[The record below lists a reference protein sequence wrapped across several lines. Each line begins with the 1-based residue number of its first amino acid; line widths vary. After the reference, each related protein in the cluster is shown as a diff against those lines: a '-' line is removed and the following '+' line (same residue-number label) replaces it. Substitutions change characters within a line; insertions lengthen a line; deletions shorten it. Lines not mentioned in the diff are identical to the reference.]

1 MSQFKRDQVQDM
13 YYLSPMQEGMLFHTL
28 HHQEKGF
35 YVEQMDMN
43 VKGTLRY
50 DLLEKSMNII
60 VERYDIFRTVF
71 LHEKVK
77 RPVQVVLKERPFTLD
92 VVDLQDL
99 SEDEQLERIEKFKQ
113 QDQLRGFDLSKDS
126 LMRASVF
133 QTGPAS
139 YRWIW
144 SYHHILLD
152 GWCFGLVVQELFAIY
167 HALLHDVP
175 YKLTPVKPYKEY
187 IKWLEKQDKQ
197 ASLQYWQQSLAG
209 FDGQSTF
216 KEQRKQTNEHEL
228 GEIEWSMSKEETA
241 ALSELALQQN
251 ATLSSALQSVWSVLL
266 SRYQRSNDVLFG
278 TVVSGRP
285 ADLAGVDRMVGLFI
299 NVIPRRIQLTDHMT
313 FRALLSETQQ
323 QSLAAEPHQYIPI
336 YDIQAKTGQQQ
347 LIDHI
352 VVFENVPAAKKDE
365 QEARLGF
372 TVEDMNV
379 YEKSNYDLNLLA
391 SPGEELLLKLAFN
404 QRAFDPQFV
413 HKLKEQLSLLI
424 NEAVK
429 HPDQSVHTL
438 PLVTKQEKQLI
449 LEEWNAPE
457 LEHDQLYLSKW
468 FEHNVRKQPNAV
480 ALSAEEQ
487 TMTYAELN
495 EQANRLA
502 RHLQKNGAEHQTVI
516 AILAD
521 RTPELIV
528 SLLAVLKAGAAYVPI
543 DPDYPESRIQ
553 YMLKDSGATHLLTH
567 SSFIGQAKGL
577 AFDGTY
583 LFADDQEIS
592 LMSSENLPL
601 EAGLHDTAYIMYTSG
616 TTGQPKGIMTTH
628 SNIARV
634 VKNTNYLTISE
645 TDTLLSLSNSVFDGF
660 TFDVYGALLNGAK
673 LVLPKKDTILDMH
686 ELTELIKRE
695 SISVMFVPTALFNL
709 LIDEETDWM
718 RSVRKVLFGGERASV
733 QHVRKAFD
741 VMGKGRL
748 INVYGPTESTVFATY
763 YSVDEAPPI
772 EAYSIPIG
780 KPINQTGAYILSQQG
795 QLQPIGMVGELCLS
809 GKGLAKGYLNRP
821 DLTKEAFITHPF
833 AAGERLYRTGDLAYF
848 RADGLIEYA
857 GRVDDQV
864 KIRGHRIELTE
875 IEAHLLM
882 HPGVK
887 QAALITDQHGSSQH
901 TRLLAYMTCEDEWK
915 DKVDVIKSGLK
926 EKLPAYMQ
934 PHELIR
940 LEKMPLTPNGKVDK
954 RQLPKPEAPQGNR
967 HVKLPANE
975 VEQKLLVMW
984 CEVLERD
991 DISTDDHFFEIG
1003 GHSLKAMSLLS
1014 KVSKEFDVQVPIHL
1028 LFETPTIEAISRYI
1042 QQQDHEA
1049 AGYLVFNESQT
1060 STVFALPPLPGYGF
1074 IYQEAAKTL
1083 DSVRLIAFDFIEA
1096 DHRMTQYVH
1105 HIQHL
1110 QPEGPLTLMGYS
1122 GGCYL
1127 AFELVQS
1134 LEQAGRTVEKV
1145 IMIDSYKKIGESD
1158 LEGRSIDDDIAAI
1171 VHQSK
1176 QSELAQE
1183 ELVQEALAQK
1193 TRAYYETFVK
1203 GVNQG
1208 RIQADIDFI
1217 QSEEQIEI
1225 PDWMDHWE
1233 EATTGAYR
1241 YYQGYGE
1248 HADMFKNKEC
1258 AAQNAQLIQKIINQ
1272 KNREAVL

>member
-43 VKGTLRY
+43 VKGTLRH

-77 RPVQVVLKERPFTLD
+77 RPVQVVLKNRPFQLD
-92 VVDLQDL
+92 VVDIQDL
-99 SEDEQLERIEKFKQ
+99 SESEQLERIDRFKQ
-113 QDQLRGFDLSKDS
+113 KDQLRGFDLSKDL

-133 QTGPAS
+133 QTGPSS

-167 HALLHDVP
+167 HALLHDIP
-175 YKLTPVKPYKEY
+175 YRLEPVKPYKEY
-187 IKWLEKQDKQ
+187 IQWLEKQDKQ
-197 ASLQYWQQSLAG
+197 ASLEYWTQSLAG
-209 FDGQSTF
+209 FEGQSTF

-228 GEIEWSMSKEETA
+228 GEIEWAMSKEETA

-251 ATLSSALQSVWSVLL
+251 ATLSSALQSAWSILL

-299 NVIPRRIQLTDHMT
+299 NVIPRRIQLTDQMT
-313 FRALLSETQQ
+313 FRSLLSETQQ

-336 YDIQAKTGQQQ
+336 YDIQAKAGQQQ

-365 QEARLGF
+365 QESLLGF

-391 SPGEELLLKLAFN
+391 SPGEQLQLKLAFN
-404 QRAFDPQFV
+404 QRAFDPAFV
-413 HKLKEQLSLLI
+413 HKLKDQLTLLI
-424 NEAVK
+424 KGAIK
-429 HPDQSVHTL
+429 HPDQLVHILT
-438 PLVTKQEKQLI
+438 LVTKQEKQRM

-457 LEHDQLYLSKW
+457 LEHDQLYLTKW

-480 ALSAEEQ
+480 ALSAGDH

-502 RHLQKNGAEHQTVI
+502 RHLQKNGVGHQTVT
-516 AILAD
+516 AILAE

-528 SLLAVLKAGAAYVPI
+528 SLLAVLKAGATYVSI

-553 YMLKDSGATHLLTH
+553 YMLRDSGATHLLTH
-567 SSFIGQAKGL
+567 SSFISQTRSL

-583 LFADDQEIS
+583 LFADDQEIL

-601 EAGLHDTAYIMYTSG
+601 EAGLDDTAYIMYTSG

-634 VKNTNYLTISE
+634 VKNTNYLTILE

-673 LVLPKKDTILDMH
+673 LVLPQKETILDMGK
-686 ELTELIKRE
+686 LTELIKGE
-695 SISVMFVPTALFNL
+695 HISVMFVPTALFHL
-709 LIDEETDWM
+709 LVDEGTDWM
-718 RSVRKVLFGGERASV
+718 RGVRKVLFGGERASV

-748 INVYGPTESTVFATY
+748 LNVYGPTESTVFATY
-763 YSVDEAPPI
+763 YPIDEAIPL
-772 EAYSIPIG
+772 EARSIPIG
-780 KPINQTGAYILSQQG
+780 KPLNQTGAYILSEHR

-821 DLTKEAFITHPF
+821 DLTKQVFIAHPF

-848 RADGLIEYA
+848 REDGLIEYA

-875 IEAHLLM
+875 IEANLLM

-887 QAALITDQHGSSQH
+887 QAVLLADHDETNH
-901 TRLLAYMTCEDEWK
+901 TRLLAYITCDDAWK
-915 DKVDVIKSGLK
+915 GKLDDIKSGLK
-926 EKLPAYMQ
+926 ERLPAYML
-934 PHELIR
+934 PHELIE
-940 LEKMPLTPNGKVDK
+940 LENLPLTPNGKVDK

-967 HVKLPANE
+967 RVKLPANE

-984 CEVLERD
+984 REVLERE
-991 DISTDDHFFEIG
+991 DISTDDHFFELG

-1014 KVSKEFDVQVPIHL
+1014 KVSKEFEVQVPIHL
-1028 LFETPTIEAISRYI
+1028 LFETPTIEALSHYI
-1042 QQQDHEA
+1042 QHQDGET
-1049 AGYLVFNESQT
+1049 AGYLVFNDSQT

-1083 DSVRLIAFDFIEA
+1083 DDVRLVAFDFIETNN
-1096 DHRMTQYVH
+1096 RMAQYVQ

-1110 QPEGPLTLMGYS
+1110 QPKGPLTLMGYS

-1127 AFELVQS
+1127 AFELVQA
-1134 LEQAGRTVEKV
+1134 LEQVGRTVEKV

-1158 LEGRSIDDDIAAI
+1158 LEGRSIDDDIEAI
-1171 VHQSK
+1171 VHQTK
-1176 QSELAQE
+1176 QSELAQGE
-1183 ELVQEALAQK
+1183 IVQEALAQK

-1208 RIQADIDFI
+1208 KIQADITFI
-1217 QSEEQIEI
+1217 QSEEQIAI
-1225 PDWMDHWE
+1225 PDWME
-1233 EATTGAYR
+1233 EWTQATAGSFTQ
-1241 YYQGYGE
+1241 YQGYGR
-1248 HADMFKNKEC
+1248 HADMFKQKEC
-1258 AAQNAQLIQKIINQ
+1258 AAQNAQLIKHIVNQ
-1272 KNREAVL
+1272 TNRERVL

>member
-43 VKGTLRY
+43 VKGTLRS

-77 RPVQVVLKERPFTLD
+77 RPVQVVLKNRPFKLD
-92 VVDLQDL
+92 VVDIQDL
-99 SEDEQLERIEKFKQ
+99 SESEQLERIDRFKQ
-113 QDQLRGFDLSKDS
+113 QDQLRGFDLSKDL

-133 QTGPAS
+133 QTGPSS

-167 HALLHDVP
+167 HALLHDIP
-175 YKLTPVKPYKEY
+175 YRLEPVKPYKEY
-187 IKWLEKQDKQ
+187 IQWLEKQDKQ
-197 ASLQYWQQSLAG
+197 ASLEYWTQSLAG
-209 FDGQSTF
+209 FEGQSTF

-228 GEIEWSMSKEETA
+228 GEIEWAMSKEETA
-241 ALSELALQQN
+241 ALSELAFQQN
-251 ATLSSALQSVWSVLL
+251 ATLSSALQSVWSILL

-299 NVIPRRIQLTDHMT
+299 NVIPRRIQVTDQMT
-313 FRALLSETQQ
+313 FRSLLSETQQ

-336 YDIQAKTGQQQ
+336 YDIQAKAGQQQ

-365 QEARLGF
+365 PESLLGF

-391 SPGEELLLKLAFN
+391 SPGEQLQLKLAFN
-404 QRAFDPQFV
+404 QRAFDPAFV
-413 HKLKEQLSLLI
+413 HKLKDQLTLLI
-424 NEAVK
+424 RGTIK

-438 PLVTKQEKQLI
+438 TLVTKQEKQRM

-457 LEHDQLYLSKW
+457 LEHDQLYLTKW

-480 ALSAEEQ
+480 ALSAGDH

-502 RHLQKNGAEHQTVI
+502 RHLQKNGVGHQTVT
-516 AILAD
+516 AILAE
-521 RTPELIV
+521 RAPELIV
-528 SLLAVLKAGAAYVPI
+528 SLLAVLKAGATYVPI

-567 SSFIGQAKGL
+567 SSFISQTRSL

-583 LFADDQEIS
+583 LFADDQEIL

-601 EAGLHDTAYIMYTSG
+601 EAGLDDTAYIMYTSG

-634 VKNTNYLTISE
+634 VKNTNYLTILE

-673 LVLPKKDTILDMH
+673 LVLPQKETILDMGK
-686 ELTELIKRE
+686 LTELIKGE
-695 SISVMFVPTALFNL
+695 HISVMFVPTALFHL
-709 LIDEETDWM
+709 LVDEGTDWM
-718 RSVRKVLFGGERASV
+718 RGVRKVLFGGERASV

-748 INVYGPTESTVFATY
+748 LNVYGPTESTVFATY
-763 YSVDEAPPI
+763 YPIDEAIPL
-772 EAYSIPIG
+772 ESHSIPIG
-780 KPINQTGAYILSQQG
+780 KPLNQTGAYILSEHR

-821 DLTKEAFITHPF
+821 DLTKQVFIPHPF
-833 AAGERLYRTGDLAYF
+833 ASGERLYRTGDLAYF
-848 RADGLIEYA
+848 REDGLIEYA

-875 IEAHLLM
+875 IEANLLM

-887 QAALITDQHGSSQH
+887 QAVLLADHDETNH
-901 TRLLAYMTCEDEWK
+901 TRLLAYITCDDAWK
-915 DKVDVIKSGLK
+915 GKLDDIKSRLK
-926 EKLPAYMQ
+926 ERLPAYML
-934 PHELIR
+934 PHELIE
-940 LEKMPLTPNGKVDK
+940 LENLPLTPNGKVDK

-967 HVKLPANE
+967 RVKLPANE

-984 CEVLERD
+984 REVLERE
-991 DISTDDHFFEIG
+991 DISTDDHFFELG

-1014 KVSKEFDVQVPIHL
+1014 KVSKEFEVQVPIHL
-1028 LFETPTIEAISRYI
+1028 LFETPTIEALSHYI
-1042 QQQDHEA
+1042 QHQDGET

-1083 DSVRLIAFDFIEA
+1083 DDVRLVAFDFIETNN
-1096 DHRMTQYVH
+1096 RMAQYVQ

-1110 QPEGPLTLMGYS
+1110 QPKGPLKLMGYS

-1127 AFELVQS
+1127 AFELVQA
-1134 LEQAGRTVEKV
+1134 LEQGGRTVEKV

-1158 LEGRSIDDDIAAI
+1158 LEGRSIDDDIEAI
-1171 VHQSK
+1171 VHQTK
-1176 QSELAQE
+1176 QSELAQGE
-1183 ELVQEALAQK
+1183 IVQEALAQK

-1208 RIQADIDFI
+1208 KIQADITFI
-1217 QSEEQIEI
+1217 QSEEQIAI
-1225 PDWMDHWE
+1225 PDWME
-1233 EATTGAYR
+1233 EWTQATAGSFTQ
-1241 YYQGYGE
+1241 YQGYGR
-1248 HADMFKNKEC
+1248 HADMFKHKEC
-1258 AAQNAQLIQKIINQ
+1258 AAQNAKLIKHIVNQ
-1272 KNREAVL
+1272 TNRERVL

>member
-43 VKGTLRY
+43 VKGTLRH

-77 RPVQVVLKERPFTLD
+77 RPVQVVLKNRPFQLD
-92 VVDLQDL
+92 VVDIQDL
-99 SEDEQLERIEKFKQ
+99 SESEQLERIDRFKQ
-113 QDQLRGFDLSKDS
+113 KDQLRGFDLSKDL

-133 QTGPAS
+133 QTGPSS

-167 HALLHDVP
+167 HALLHDIP
-175 YKLTPVKPYKEY
+175 YRLEPVKPYKEY
-187 IKWLEKQDKQ
+187 IQWLEKQDKQ
-197 ASLQYWQQSLAG
+197 ASLEYWTQSLAG
-209 FDGQSTF
+209 FEGQSTF

-228 GEIEWSMSKEETA
+228 GEIEWAMSKEETA

-251 ATLSSALQSVWSVLL
+251 ATLSSALQSVWSILL

-285 ADLAGVDRMVGLFI
+285 ADLASVDRMVGLFI
-299 NVIPRRIQLTDHMT
+299 NVIPRRIQLTDQMT
-313 FRALLSETQQ
+313 FRSLLSETQQ

-336 YDIQAKTGQQQ
+336 YDIQAKAGQQQ

-365 QEARLGF
+365 QESLLGF

-391 SPGEELLLKLAFN
+391 SPGEQLQLKLAFN
-404 QRAFDPQFV
+404 QRAFDPAFV
-413 HKLKEQLSLLI
+413 RKLKDQLTLLI
-424 NEAVK
+424 KGAIK

-438 PLVTKQEKQLI
+438 TLVTKQEKQRM

-457 LEHDQLYLSKW
+457 LEHDQLYLTKW

-480 ALSAEEQ
+480 ALSAGDH

-502 RHLQKNGAEHQTVI
+502 RHLQKNGVGHQTVT
-516 AILAD
+516 AILAE

-528 SLLAVLKAGAAYVPI
+528 SLLAVLKAGATYVSI

-553 YMLKDSGATHLLTH
+553 YMLRDSGATHLLTH
-567 SSFIGQAKGL
+567 SSFISQTRSL

-583 LFADDQEIS
+583 LFADDQEIL

-601 EAGLHDTAYIMYTSG
+601 EAGLDDTAYIMYTSG

-634 VKNTNYLTISE
+634 VKNTNYLTILE

-673 LVLPKKDTILDMH
+673 LVLPQKETILDMGK
-686 ELTELIKRE
+686 LTELIKGE
-695 SISVMFVPTALFNL
+695 HISVMFVPTALFHL
-709 LIDEETDWM
+709 LVDEGTDWM
-718 RSVRKVLFGGERASV
+718 RGVRKVLFGGERASV

-748 INVYGPTESTVFATY
+748 LNVYGPTESTVFATY
-763 YSVDEAPPI
+763 YPIDEAIPL
-772 EAYSIPIG
+772 EARSIPIG
-780 KPINQTGAYILSQQG
+780 KPLNQTGAYILSEHR

-821 DLTKEAFITHPF
+821 DLTKQVFIAHPF

-848 RADGLIEYA
+848 REDGLIEYA

-875 IEAHLLM
+875 IEANLLM

-887 QAALITDQHGSSQH
+887 QAVLLADHDETNH
-901 TRLLAYMTCEDEWK
+901 TRLLAYITCDDAWK
-915 DKVDVIKSGLK
+915 GKLDDIKSGLK
-926 EKLPAYMQ
+926 ERLPAYML
-934 PHELIR
+934 PHELIE
-940 LEKMPLTPNGKVDK
+940 LENLPLTPNGKVDK

-967 HVKLPANE
+967 RVKLPANE

-984 CEVLERD
+984 REVLERE
-991 DISTDDHFFEIG
+991 DISTDDHFFELG

-1014 KVSKEFDVQVPIHL
+1014 KVSKEFEVQVPIHL
-1028 LFETPTIEAISRYI
+1028 LFETPTIEALSHYI
-1042 QQQDHEA
+1042 QHQDVET

-1083 DSVRLIAFDFIEA
+1083 DDVRLVAFDFIETNN
-1096 DHRMTQYVH
+1096 RMAQYVQ

-1110 QPEGPLTLMGYS
+1110 QPKGPLTLMGYS

-1127 AFELVQS
+1127 AFELVQA
-1134 LEQAGRTVEKV
+1134 LEQGGRTVEKV

-1158 LEGRSIDDDIAAI
+1158 LEGRSIDDDIEAI
-1171 VHQSK
+1171 VHQTK
-1176 QSELAQE
+1176 QSELAQGE
-1183 ELVQEALAQK
+1183 IVQEALAQK

-1208 RIQADIDFI
+1208 KIQADITFI
-1217 QSEEQIEI
+1217 QSEEQIAI
-1225 PDWMDHWE
+1225 PDWME
-1233 EATTGAYR
+1233 EWTQATTGSFTQ
-1241 YYQGYGE
+1241 YQGYGR
-1248 HADMFKNKEC
+1248 HADMFKQKEC
-1258 AAQNAQLIQKIINQ
+1258 AAQNAKLIKHIVNQ
-1272 KNREAVL
+1272 TNRERVL

>member
-99 SEDEQLERIEKFKQ
+99 SEDEQLERIDKFKQ

-438 PLVTKQEKQLI
+438 PFVTKQEKQLI

-763 YSVDEAPPI
+763 YPVDEAPPI

-984 CEVLERD
+984 REVLERD

-1096 DHRMTQYVH
+1096 DHRMTQYVQ

-1208 RIQADIDFI
+1208 KIQADIDFI

>member
-43 VKGTLRY
+43 VKGTLRH

-77 RPVQVVLKERPFTLD
+77 RPVQVVLKKRPFTLD
-92 VVDLQDL
+92 VVDMQDL
-99 SEDEQLERIEKFKQ
+99 SEDEQLVRIEAFKQ
-113 QDQLRGFDLSKDS
+113 KDQLRGFDLSKDS

-133 QTGPAS
+133 KTGPAS

-167 HALLHDVP
+167 HALLHDLP
-175 YKLTPVKPYKEY
+175 YKLEPVKPYKEY
-187 IKWLEKQDKQ
+187 IQWLEKQDKQ

-228 GEIEWSMSKEETA
+228 GEIEWSMSQKETT

-251 ATLSSALQSVWSVLL
+251 ATLSSALQSVWSILL

-299 NVIPRRIQLTDHMT
+299 NVIPRRIQLTDQMT
-313 FRALLSETQQ
+313 FRSLLSDTQQ

-336 YDIQAKTGQQQ
+336 YDIQAKAGQQQ

-365 QEARLGF
+365 QEALLGF
-372 TVEDMNV
+372 TVEEMNV

-391 SPGEELLLKLAFN
+391 SPGEQLQLKLAFN
-404 QRAFDPQFV
+404 QRAFDPAFV
-413 HKLKEQLSLLI
+413 HRLKEQLIVLI
-424 NEAVK
+424 KEAIK

-438 PLVTKQEKQLI
+438 TIVTKQEKQLI

-480 ALSAEEQ
+480 ALSTGEH

-502 RHLQKNGAEHQTVI
+502 RHLQKYGVAHQTVI

-521 RTPELIV
+521 RTSELIV
-528 SLLAVLKAGAAYVPI
+528 SLLAVLKAGATYVPI

-553 YMLKDSGATHLLTH
+553 YMLKDSRATHLLIH
-567 SSFIGQAKGL
+567 STFISQAKTL

-592 LMSSENLPL
+592 LMSSENLLL

-673 LVLPKKDTILDMH
+673 LVLPKKETILDMC
-686 ELTELIKRE
+686 ELTELIRGE
-695 SISVMFVPTALFNL
+695 SISVMFVPTALFHL
-709 LIDEETDWM
+709 LVDEGTDWM
-718 RSVRKVLFGGERASV
+718 RGVRKVLFGGERASV

-763 YSVDEAPPI
+763 YPVDEAIPA
-772 EAYSIPIG
+772 EARSIPIG
-780 KPINQTGAYILSQQG
+780 KPLNQTSAYILSQQG

-821 DLTKEAFITHPF
+821 DLTKQAFIAHPF

-848 RADGLIEYA
+848 REDGLLEYA

-875 IEAHLLM
+875 IEAHLLV

-887 QAALITDQHGSSQH
+887 QAALIADHDETNH
-901 TRLLAYMTCEDEWK
+901 TRLLAYITCEDEWK
-915 DKVDVIKSGLK
+915 DKLDVIKSGLK
-926 EKLPAYMQ
+926 ERLPAYLL

-940 LEKMPLTPNGKVDK
+940 LDNLPLTTNGKVDK
-954 RQLPKPEAPQGNR
+954 RQLPKPEAPQGKR
-967 HVKLPANE
+967 HVKLPVNE

-984 CEVLERD
+984 REVLERD
-991 DISTDDHFFEIG
+991 DISTDDHFFELG

-1014 KVSKEFDVQVPIHL
+1014 KVSKEFEVQVPIHL

-1042 QQQDHEA
+1042 QKQDQEA
-1049 AGYLVFNESQT
+1049 AGYLVFNESQS

-1083 DSVRLIAFDFIEA
+1083 DDVRLIAFDFIET
-1096 DHRMTQYVH
+1096 DNRMSQYAQ

-1110 QPEGPLTLMGYS
+1110 QPKGPLTLMGYS

-1127 AFELVQS
+1127 AFELVQA

-1158 LEGRSIDDDIAAI
+1158 LEGRSIDDDIEVI
-1171 VHQSK
+1171 VQQSK
-1176 QSELAQE
+1176 HSELAHA

-1208 RIQADIDFI
+1208 EIQADIYFI
-1217 QSEEQIEI
+1217 QSEERIEI
-1225 PDWMDHWE
+1225 PDWMENWAH
-1233 EATTGAYR
+1233 ATTGVYSQ
-1241 YYQGYGE
+1241 YQGYGQ
-1248 HADMFKNKEC
+1248 HAQMFKHKEC
-1258 AAQNAQLIQKIINQ
+1258 AAQNAQLIKRIFNQ
-1272 KNREAVL
+1272 KNREPVL

>member
-43 VKGTLRY
+43 VKGILRH

-77 RPVQVVLKERPFTLD
+77 RPVQVVLKNRPFQLD
-92 VVDLQDL
+92 IVDIQDL
-99 SEDEQLERIEKFKQ
+99 SESEQLERIDRFKQ
-113 QDQLRGFDLSKDS
+113 KDQLRGFDLSKDL

-133 QTGPAS
+133 QTGPSS

-167 HALLHDVP
+167 HALLHDIP
-175 YKLTPVKPYKEY
+175 YRLEPVKPYKEY
-187 IKWLEKQDKQ
+187 IQWLEKQDKQ
-197 ASLQYWQQSLAG
+197 ASLEYWTQSLAG
-209 FDGQSTF
+209 FEGQSTF

-228 GEIEWSMSKEETA
+228 GEIEWAMSKEETA

-251 ATLSSALQSVWSVLL
+251 ATLSSALQSAWSILL

-285 ADLAGVDRMVGLFI
+285 SDLAGVDRMVGLFI
-299 NVIPRRIQLTDHMT
+299 NVIPRRIQLTDQMT
-313 FRALLSETQQ
+313 FRSLLSETQQ

-336 YDIQAKTGQQQ
+336 YDIQAKVGQQQ

-365 QEARLGF
+365 QESLLGF

-391 SPGEELLLKLAFN
+391 SPGEQLQLKLAFN
-404 QRAFDPQFV
+404 QRAFDPAFV
-413 HKLKEQLSLLI
+413 RKLKDQLTLLI
-424 NEAVK
+424 KGAIK

-438 PLVTKQEKQLI
+438 TLVTKQEKQRM

-457 LEHDQLYLSKW
+457 LEHDQLYLTKW

-480 ALSAEEQ
+480 ALSAGDH

-502 RHLQKNGAEHQTVI
+502 RHLQKNGVNHQTVT
-516 AILAD
+516 AILAE

-528 SLLAVLKAGAAYVPI
+528 SLLAVLKAGATYVPI

-567 SSFIGQAKGL
+567 SSFISQTRSL

-583 LFADDQEIS
+583 LFADDQEIL

-601 EAGLHDTAYIMYTSG
+601 EAGLDDTAYIMYTSG

-634 VKNTNYLTISE
+634 VKNTNYLTILE

-673 LVLPKKDTILDMH
+673 LVLPQKETILDMGK
-686 ELTELIKRE
+686 LTELIKGE
-695 SISVMFVPTALFNL
+695 HISVMFVPTALFHL
-709 LIDEETDWM
+709 LVDEGTDWM
-718 RSVRKVLFGGERASV
+718 RGVRKVLFGGERASV

-748 INVYGPTESTVFATY
+748 LNVYGPTESTVFATY
-763 YSVDEAPPI
+763 YPIDEAIPL
-772 EAYSIPIG
+772 EARSIPIG
-780 KPINQTGAYILSQQG
+780 KPLNQTGAYILSEHR

-821 DLTKEAFITHPF
+821 DLTKQVFIAHPF

-848 RADGLIEYA
+848 REDGLIEYA

-875 IEAHLLM
+875 IEANLLM

-887 QAALITDQHGSSQH
+887 QAVLLADHDETNH
-901 TRLLAYMTCEDEWK
+901 TRLLAYITCDDAWK
-915 DKVDVIKSGLK
+915 GKLDDIKSRLK
-926 EKLPAYMQ
+926 ERLPAYML
-934 PHELIR
+934 PHELIE
-940 LEKMPLTPNGKVDK
+940 LENLPLTPNGKVDK

-967 HVKLPANE
+967 RVKLPANE

-984 CEVLERD
+984 REVLERE
-991 DISTDDHFFEIG
+991 DISTDDHFFELG

-1014 KVSKEFDVQVPIHL
+1014 KVSKEFEVQVPIHL
-1028 LFETPTIEAISRYI
+1028 LFETPTIEALSHYI
-1042 QQQDHEA
+1042 QHQDGET

-1083 DSVRLIAFDFIEA
+1083 DDVRLVAFDFIETNN
-1096 DHRMTQYVH
+1096 RMAQYVQ

-1110 QPEGPLTLMGYS
+1110 QPKGPLTLMGYS

-1127 AFELVQS
+1127 AFELVQA
-1134 LEQAGRTVEKV
+1134 LEQGGRTVEKV

-1158 LEGRSIDDDIAAI
+1158 LEGRSIDDDIEAI
-1171 VHQSK
+1171 VHQTK
-1176 QSELAQE
+1176 QSELAQGE
-1183 ELVQEALAQK
+1183 IVQEALAQK

-1208 RIQADIDFI
+1208 KIKADITFI
-1217 QSEEQIEI
+1217 QSEEQIAI
-1225 PDWMDHWE
+1225 PDWME
-1233 EATTGAYR
+1233 EWTQATAGSFTQ
-1241 YYQGYGE
+1241 YQGYGR
-1248 HADMFKNKEC
+1248 HADMFKQKEC
-1258 AAQNAQLIQKIINQ
+1258 AVQNAKLIKHIVNQ
-1272 KNREAVL
+1272 TNRERVL

>member
-43 VKGTLRY
+43 VKGTLRS

-77 RPVQVVLKERPFTLD
+77 RPVQVVLKNRPFQLD
-92 VVDLQDL
+92 IVDIQDL
-99 SEDEQLERIEKFKQ
+99 SESEQLERIDRFKQ
-113 QDQLRGFDLSKDS
+113 KDQLRGFDLSKDL

-133 QTGPAS
+133 QTGPSS

-167 HALLHDVP
+167 DALLHDIP
-175 YKLTPVKPYKEY
+175 YRLEPVKPYKEY
-187 IKWLEKQDKQ
+187 IQWLEKQDKQ
-197 ASLQYWQQSLAG
+197 ASLEYWTQSLAG
-209 FDGQSTF
+209 FEGQSTF

-228 GEIEWSMSKEETA
+228 GEIEWAMSKEETA

-251 ATLSSALQSVWSVLL
+251 ATLSSALQSIWSILL

-299 NVIPRRIQLTDHMT
+299 NVIPRRIQLTDQMT
-313 FRALLSETQQ
+313 FRSLLSETQQ

-336 YDIQAKTGQQQ
+336 YDIQAKAGQQQ

-365 QEARLGF
+365 QESLLGF

-391 SPGEELLLKLAFN
+391 SPGEQLQLKLAFN
-404 QRAFDPQFV
+404 QRAFDPAFV
-413 HKLKEQLSLLI
+413 HKLKDQLTLLI
-424 NEAVK
+424 RGTIK

-438 PLVTKQEKQLI
+438 TLVTKQEKQRM

-457 LEHDQLYLSKW
+457 LEHDQLYLTKW

-480 ALSAEEQ
+480 ALSAGDH

-502 RHLQKNGAEHQTVI
+502 RHLQKNGVNHQTVT
-516 AILAD
+516 AILAE

-528 SLLAVLKAGAAYVPI
+528 SLLAVLKAGATYVPI

-567 SSFIGQAKGL
+567 SSFISQTRLL

-583 LFADDQEIS
+583 LFADDQEIL

-601 EAGLHDTAYIMYTSG
+601 EAGLDDTAYIMYTSG

-634 VKNTNYLTISE
+634 VKNTNYLTILE

-673 LVLPKKDTILDMH
+673 LVLPQKETILDMGK
-686 ELTELIKRE
+686 LTELIKGE
-695 SISVMFVPTALFNL
+695 HISVMFVPTALFHL
-709 LIDEETDWM
+709 LVDEGTDWM
-718 RSVRKVLFGGERASV
+718 RGVRKVLFGGERASV

-748 INVYGPTESTVFATY
+748 LNVYGPTESTVFATY
-763 YSVDEAPPI
+763 YPIDEAIPL
-772 EAYSIPIG
+772 ESHSIPIG
-780 KPINQTGAYILSQQG
+780 KPLNQTGAYILSEHR

-821 DLTKEAFITHPF
+821 DLTKQVFIPHPF
-833 AAGERLYRTGDLAYF
+833 ASGERLYRTGDLAYF
-848 RADGLIEYA
+848 REDGLIEYA

-875 IEAHLLM
+875 IEANLLM

-887 QAALITDQHGSSQH
+887 QAVLLADHDETNH
-901 TRLLAYMTCEDEWK
+901 TRLLAYITCDDAWK
-915 DKVDVIKSGLK
+915 GKLDDIKSRLK
-926 EKLPAYMQ
+926 ERLPAYML
-934 PHELIR
+934 PHELIE
-940 LEKMPLTPNGKVDK
+940 LENLPLTPNGKVDK

-967 HVKLPANE
+967 RVKLPANE

-984 CEVLERD
+984 REVLERE
-991 DISTDDHFFEIG
+991 DISTDDHFFELG

-1014 KVSKEFDVQVPIHL
+1014 KVSKEFEVQVPIHL
-1028 LFETPTIEAISRYI
+1028 LFETPTIEALSHYI
-1042 QQQDHEA
+1042 QHQDGET

-1083 DSVRLIAFDFIEA
+1083 DDVRLIAFDFIETNN
-1096 DHRMTQYVH
+1096 RMAQYVQ

-1110 QPEGPLTLMGYS
+1110 QPKGPLTLMGYS

-1127 AFELVQS
+1127 AFELVQA
-1134 LEQAGRTVEKV
+1134 LEQGGRTVEKV

-1158 LEGRSIDDDIAAI
+1158 LEGRSIDDDIEAI
-1171 VHQSK
+1171 VHQTK
-1176 QSELAQE
+1176 QSELAQGE
-1183 ELVQEALAQK
+1183 IVQEALAQK

-1208 RIQADIDFI
+1208 KIQADITFI
-1217 QSEEQIEI
+1217 QSEEQIAI
-1225 PDWMDHWE
+1225 PDWME
-1233 EATTGAYR
+1233 EWTQATAGSFTQ
-1241 YYQGYGE
+1241 YQGYGR
-1248 HADMFKNKEC
+1248 HADMFKHKEC
-1258 AAQNAQLIQKIINQ
+1258 AAQNAKLIKHIVNQ
-1272 KNREAVL
+1272 TNRERVL

>member
-43 VKGTLRY
+43 VKGTLRH

-77 RPVQVVLKERPFTLD
+77 RPVQVVLKNRPFQLD
-92 VVDLQDL
+92 VVDIQDL
-99 SEDEQLERIEKFKQ
+99 SESEQLERIDRFKQ
-113 QDQLRGFDLSKDS
+113 KDQLRGFDLSKDL

-133 QTGPAS
+133 QTGPSS

-167 HALLHDVP
+167 HALLHDIP
-175 YKLTPVKPYKEY
+175 YRLEPVKPYKEY
-187 IKWLEKQDKQ
+187 IQWLEKQDKQ
-197 ASLQYWQQSLAG
+197 ASLEYWTQSLAG
-209 FDGQSTF
+209 FEGQSTF

-228 GEIEWSMSKEETA
+228 GEIEWAMSKEETA

-251 ATLSSALQSVWSVLL
+251 ATLSSALQSAWSILL

-285 ADLAGVDRMVGLFI
+285 SDLAGVDRMVGLFI
-299 NVIPRRIQLTDHMT
+299 NVIPRRIQLTDQMT
-313 FRALLSETQQ
+313 FRSLLSETQQ

-336 YDIQAKTGQQQ
+336 YDIQAKAGQQQ

-365 QEARLGF
+365 QESLLGF

-391 SPGEELLLKLAFN
+391 SPGEQLQLKLAFN
-404 QRAFDPQFV
+404 QRAFDPAFV
-413 HKLKEQLSLLI
+413 HKLKDQLTLLI
-424 NEAVK
+424 KGAIK

-438 PLVTKQEKQLI
+438 TLVTKQEKQRM

-457 LEHDQLYLSKW
+457 LEHDQLYLTKW

-480 ALSAEEQ
+480 ALSAGDH

-502 RHLQKNGAEHQTVI
+502 RHLQKNGVGHQTVT
-516 AILAD
+516 AILAE

-528 SLLAVLKAGAAYVPI
+528 SLLAVLKAGATYVPI

-567 SSFIGQAKGL
+567 SSFISQTRSL

-583 LFADDQEIS
+583 LFADDQEIL

-601 EAGLHDTAYIMYTSG
+601 EAGLDDTAYIMYTSG

-634 VKNTNYLTISE
+634 VKNTNYLTILE

-673 LVLPKKDTILDMH
+673 LVLPQKETILDMGK
-686 ELTELIKRE
+686 LTELIKGE
-695 SISVMFVPTALFNL
+695 HISVMFVPTALFHL
-709 LIDEETDWM
+709 LVDEGTDWM
-718 RSVRKVLFGGERASV
+718 RGVRKVLFGGERASV

-748 INVYGPTESTVFATY
+748 LNVYGPTESTVFATY
-763 YSVDEAPPI
+763 YPIDEAIPL
-772 EAYSIPIG
+772 EARSIPIG
-780 KPINQTGAYILSQQG
+780 KPLNQTGAYILSEHR

-821 DLTKEAFITHPF
+821 DLTKQVFIAHPF

-848 RADGLIEYA
+848 REDGLIEYA

-875 IEAHLLM
+875 IEANLLM
-882 HPGVK
+882 HQGVK
-887 QAALITDQHGSSQH
+887 QAVLLADHDETNH
-901 TRLLAYMTCEDEWK
+901 TRLLAYITCDDAWK
-915 DKVDVIKSGLK
+915 GKLDDIKSRLK
-926 EKLPAYMQ
+926 ERLPAYML
-934 PHELIR
+934 PHELIE
-940 LEKMPLTPNGKVDK
+940 LENLPLTPNGKVDK

-967 HVKLPANE
+967 RVKLPANE

-984 CEVLERD
+984 REVLERE
-991 DISTDDHFFEIG
+991 DISTDDHFFELG

-1014 KVSKEFDVQVPIHL
+1014 KVSKEFEVQVPIHL
-1028 LFETPTIEAISRYI
+1028 LFETPTIEALSHYI
-1042 QQQDHEA
+1042 QHQDGET

-1083 DSVRLIAFDFIEA
+1083 DDVRLIAFDFIETNN
-1096 DHRMTQYVH
+1096 RMAQYVQ

-1110 QPEGPLTLMGYS
+1110 QPKGPLTLMGYS

-1127 AFELVQS
+1127 AFELVQA
-1134 LEQAGRTVEKV
+1134 LEQVGRTVEKV

-1158 LEGRSIDDDIAAI
+1158 LEGRSIDDDIEAI
-1171 VHQSK
+1171 VHQTK
-1176 QSELAQE
+1176 QSELAQGE
-1183 ELVQEALAQK
+1183 IVQEALAQK

-1208 RIQADIDFI
+1208 KIQADITFI
-1217 QSEEQIEI
+1217 QSEEQIAI
-1225 PDWMDHWE
+1225 PDWME
-1233 EATTGAYR
+1233 EWTQATAGSFTQ
-1241 YYQGYGE
+1241 YQGYGQ
-1248 HADMFKNKEC
+1248 HADMFKQKEC
-1258 AAQNAQLIQKIINQ
+1258 AAQNAKLIKHIVNQ
-1272 KNREAVL
+1272 TNRERVL

>member
-43 VKGTLRY
+43 VKGTLRS

-77 RPVQVVLKERPFTLD
+77 RPVQVVLKNRPFQLD
-92 VVDLQDL
+92 VVDIQDL
-99 SEDEQLERIEKFKQ
+99 SESEQLERIDRFKQ
-113 QDQLRGFDLSKDS
+113 KDQLRGFDLSKDL

-133 QTGPAS
+133 QTGPSS

-167 HALLHDVP
+167 HALLHDIP
-175 YKLTPVKPYKEY
+175 YRLEPVKPYKEY
-187 IKWLEKQDKQ
+187 IQWLEKQDKQ
-197 ASLQYWQQSLAG
+197 ASLEYWTQSLAG
-209 FDGQSTF
+209 FEGQSTF

-228 GEIEWSMSKEETA
+228 GEIEWAMSKEETA

-251 ATLSSALQSVWSVLL
+251 ATLSSALQSAWSILL

-299 NVIPRRIQLTDHMT
+299 NVIPRRIQLTDQMT
-313 FRALLSETQQ
+313 FRSLLSETQQ

-336 YDIQAKTGQQQ
+336 YDIQAKAGQQQ

-365 QEARLGF
+365 QESLLGF

-391 SPGEELLLKLAFN
+391 SPGEQLQLKLAFN
-404 QRAFDPQFV
+404 QRAFDPAFV
-413 HKLKEQLSLLI
+413 HKLKDQLTLLI
-424 NEAVK
+424 KGTIK

-438 PLVTKQEKQLI
+438 TLVTKQEKQRM

-457 LEHDQLYLSKW
+457 LEHDQLYLTKW

-480 ALSAEEQ
+480 ALSAGDH

-502 RHLQKNGAEHQTVI
+502 RHLQKNGVGHQTVT
-516 AILAD
+516 AILAE

-528 SLLAVLKAGAAYVPI
+528 SLLAVLKAGATYVPI

-567 SSFIGQAKGL
+567 SSFINQTRSL

-583 LFADDQEIS
+583 LFADDQEIL

-601 EAGLHDTAYIMYTSG
+601 EAGLDDTAYIMYTSG

-634 VKNTNYLTISE
+634 VKNTNYLTILE

-673 LVLPKKDTILDMH
+673 LVLPQKETILDMGK
-686 ELTELIKRE
+686 LTELIKGE
-695 SISVMFVPTALFNL
+695 HISVMFVPTALFHL
-709 LIDEETDWM
+709 LVDEGTDWM

-748 INVYGPTESTVFATY
+748 LNVYGPTESTVFATY
-763 YSVDEAPPI
+763 YPIDEAIPL
-772 EAYSIPIG
+772 EAHSIPIG
-780 KPINQTGAYILSQQG
+780 KPLNQTGAYILSEHR

-821 DLTKEAFITHPF
+821 DLTKQVFIAHPF

-848 RADGLIEYA
+848 REDGLIEYA

-875 IEAHLLM
+875 IEANLLM
-882 HPGVK
+882 HQGVK
-887 QAALITDQHGSSQH
+887 QAVLLADHDETNH
-901 TRLLAYMTCEDEWK
+901 TRLLAYITCDDAWK
-915 DKVDVIKSGLK
+915 GKLDDIKSGLK
-926 EKLPAYMQ
+926 ERLPAYML
-934 PHELIR
+934 PHELIE
-940 LEKMPLTPNGKVDK
+940 LENLPLTPNGKVDK

-967 HVKLPANE
+967 RVKLPANE

-984 CEVLERD
+984 REVLERE
-991 DISTDDHFFEIG
+991 DISTDDHFFELG

-1014 KVSKEFDVQVPIHL
+1014 KVSKEFEVQVPIHL
-1028 LFETPTIEAISRYI
+1028 LFETPTIEALSHYI
-1042 QQQDHEA
+1042 QHQDGET

-1083 DSVRLIAFDFIEA
+1083 DDVRLVAFDFIETNN
-1096 DHRMTQYVH
+1096 RMAQYVQ

-1110 QPEGPLTLMGYS
+1110 QPKGPLTLMGYS

-1127 AFELVQS
+1127 AFELVQA
-1134 LEQAGRTVEKV
+1134 LEQGGRTVEKV

-1158 LEGRSIDDDIAAI
+1158 LEGRSIDDDIEAI
-1171 VHQSK
+1171 VHQTK
-1176 QSELAQE
+1176 QSELAQGE
-1183 ELVQEALAQK
+1183 IVQEALAQK

-1208 RIQADIDFI
+1208 KIQADITFI
-1217 QSEEQIEI
+1217 QSEEQIAI
-1225 PDWMDHWE
+1225 PDWME
-1233 EATTGAYR
+1233 EWTQATAGSFTQ
-1241 YYQGYGE
+1241 YQGYGR
-1248 HADMFKNKEC
+1248 HADMFKQKEC
-1258 AAQNAQLIQKIINQ
+1258 AVQNAKLIKHIVNQ
-1272 KNREAVL
+1272 TNRERVL

>member
-43 VKGTLRY
+43 VKGTLRH

-77 RPVQVVLKERPFTLD
+77 RPVQVVLKNRPFQLD
-92 VVDLQDL
+92 VVDIQDL
-99 SEDEQLERIEKFKQ
+99 SESEQLERIDRFKQ
-113 QDQLRGFDLSKDS
+113 KDQLRGFDLSKDL

-133 QTGPAS
+133 QTGPSS

-167 HALLHDVP
+167 HALLHDIP
-175 YKLTPVKPYKEY
+175 YRLEPVKPYKEY
-187 IKWLEKQDKQ
+187 IQWLEKQDKQ
-197 ASLQYWQQSLAG
+197 ASLEYWTQSLAG
-209 FDGQSTF
+209 FEGQSTF

-228 GEIEWSMSKEETA
+228 GEIEWAMSKEETA
-241 ALSELALQQN
+241 ALSELAFQQN
-251 ATLSSALQSVWSVLL
+251 ATLSSALQSAWSILL

-285 ADLAGVDRMVGLFI
+285 SDLAGVDRMVGLFI
-299 NVIPRRIQLTDHMT
+299 NVIPRRIQLTDQMT
-313 FRALLSETQQ
+313 FRSLLSETQQ

-336 YDIQAKTGQQQ
+336 YDIQAKAGQQQ

-365 QEARLGF
+365 QESLLGF

-391 SPGEELLLKLAFN
+391 SPGEQLQLKLAFN
-404 QRAFDPQFV
+404 QRAFDPAFV
-413 HKLKEQLSLLI
+413 HKLKDQLTLLI
-424 NEAVK
+424 KRAIK
-429 HPDQSVHTL
+429 HPDQLVHILT
-438 PLVTKQEKQLI
+438 LVTKQEKQRM

-457 LEHDQLYLSKW
+457 LEHDQLYLTKW

-480 ALSAEEQ
+480 ALSAGDH

-502 RHLQKNGAEHQTVI
+502 RHLQKNGVGHQTVT
-516 AILAD
+516 AILAE

-528 SLLAVLKAGAAYVPI
+528 SLLAVLKAGATYVPI

-567 SSFIGQAKGL
+567 SSFISQTRSL

-583 LFADDQEIS
+583 LFADDQEIL

-601 EAGLHDTAYIMYTSG
+601 EAGLNDTAYIMYTSG

-634 VKNTNYLTISE
+634 VKNTNYLTILE

-673 LVLPKKDTILDMH
+673 LVLPQKETILDMGK
-686 ELTELIKRE
+686 LTELIKGE
-695 SISVMFVPTALFNL
+695 HISVMFVPTALFHL
-709 LIDEETDWM
+709 LVDEGTDWM
-718 RSVRKVLFGGERASV
+718 RGVRKVLFGGERASV

-748 INVYGPTESTVFATY
+748 LNVYGPTESTVFATY
-763 YSVDEAPPI
+763 YPIDEAIPL
-772 EAYSIPIG
+772 EARSIPIG
-780 KPINQTGAYILSQQG
+780 KPLNQTGAYILSEHR

-821 DLTKEAFITHPF
+821 DLTKQVFIAHPF

-848 RADGLIEYA
+848 REDGLIEYA

-875 IEAHLLM
+875 IEANLLM

-887 QAALITDQHGSSQH
+887 QAVLLADHDETNH
-901 TRLLAYMTCEDEWK
+901 TRLLAYITCDDAWK
-915 DKVDVIKSGLK
+915 GKLDDIKSRLK
-926 EKLPAYMQ
+926 ERLPAYML
-934 PHELIR
+934 PHELIE
-940 LEKMPLTPNGKVDK
+940 LENLPLTPNGKVDK

-967 HVKLPANE
+967 RVKLPANE

-984 CEVLERD
+984 REVLERE
-991 DISTDDHFFEIG
+991 DISTDDHFFELG

-1014 KVSKEFDVQVPIHL
+1014 KVSKEFEVQVPIHL
-1028 LFETPTIEAISRYI
+1028 LFETPTIEALSHYI
-1042 QQQDHEA
+1042 QHQDGET

-1083 DSVRLIAFDFIEA
+1083 DDVRLVAFDFIETNN
-1096 DHRMTQYVH
+1096 RMAQYVQ

-1110 QPEGPLTLMGYS
+1110 QPKGPLTLMGYS

-1127 AFELVQS
+1127 AFELVQA
-1134 LEQAGRTVEKV
+1134 LEQGGRTVEKV

-1158 LEGRSIDDDIAAI
+1158 LEGRSIDDDIEAI
-1171 VHQSK
+1171 VHQTK
-1176 QSELAQE
+1176 QSELAQGE
-1183 ELVQEALAQK
+1183 IVQEALAQK

-1208 RIQADIDFI
+1208 KIQADITFI
-1217 QSEEQIEI
+1217 QSEEQIAI
-1225 PDWMDHWE
+1225 PDWME
-1233 EATTGAYR
+1233 EWTQATAGSFTQ
-1241 YYQGYGE
+1241 YQGYGR
-1248 HADMFKNKEC
+1248 HADMFKHKEC
-1258 AAQNAQLIQKIINQ
+1258 AAQNAQLIKHIVNQ
-1272 KNREAVL
+1272 TNRERVL

>member
-43 VKGTLRY
+43 VKGTLRH

-77 RPVQVVLKERPFTLD
+77 RPVQVVLKNRPFQLD
-92 VVDLQDL
+92 VVDIQDL
-99 SEDEQLERIEKFKQ
+99 SESEQFERIDRFKQ
-113 QDQLRGFDLSKDS
+113 KDQLRGFDLSKDL

-133 QTGPAS
+133 QTGPSS

-167 HALLHDVP
+167 HALLHDIP
-175 YKLTPVKPYKEY
+175 YRLEPVKPYKEY
-187 IKWLEKQDKQ
+187 IQWLEKQDKQ
-197 ASLQYWQQSLAG
+197 ASLEYWTQSLAG
-209 FDGQSTF
+209 FEGQSTF

-228 GEIEWSMSKEETA
+228 GEIEWAMSKEETA

-251 ATLSSALQSVWSVLL
+251 ATLSSALQSAWSILL

-285 ADLAGVDRMVGLFI
+285 SDLAGVDRMVGLFI
-299 NVIPRRIQLTDHMT
+299 NVIPRRIQLTDQMT
-313 FRALLSETQQ
+313 FRSLLSETQQ

-336 YDIQAKTGQQQ
+336 YDIQAKVGQQQ

-365 QEARLGF
+365 QESLLGF

-391 SPGEELLLKLAFN
+391 SPGEQLQLKLAFN
-404 QRAFDPQFV
+404 QRAFDPAFV
-413 HKLKEQLSLLI
+413 RKLKDQLTLLI
-424 NEAVK
+424 KGAIK

-438 PLVTKQEKQLI
+438 TLVTKQEKQRM

-457 LEHDQLYLSKW
+457 LEHDQLYLTKW

-480 ALSAEEQ
+480 ALSAGDH

-502 RHLQKNGAEHQTVI
+502 RHLQKNGVGHQTVT
-516 AILAD
+516 AILAE

-528 SLLAVLKAGAAYVPI
+528 SLLAVLKAGATYVPI

-567 SSFIGQAKGL
+567 SSFISQTRSL

-583 LFADDQEIS
+583 LFADDQEIL

-601 EAGLHDTAYIMYTSG
+601 EAGLNDTAYIMYTSG

-634 VKNTNYLTISE
+634 VKNTNYLTILE

-673 LVLPKKDTILDMH
+673 LVLPQKETILDMGK
-686 ELTELIKRE
+686 LTELIKGE
-695 SISVMFVPTALFNL
+695 HISVMFVPTALFHL
-709 LIDEETDWM
+709 LVDEGTDWM
-718 RSVRKVLFGGERASV
+718 RGVRKVLFGGERASV

-748 INVYGPTESTVFATY
+748 LNVYGPTESTVFATY
-763 YSVDEAPPI
+763 YPIDEAIPL
-772 EAYSIPIG
+772 EARSIPIG
-780 KPINQTGAYILSQQG
+780 KPLNQTGAYILSEHR

-821 DLTKEAFITHPF
+821 DLTKQVFIAHPF

-848 RADGLIEYA
+848 REDGLIEYA

-875 IEAHLLM
+875 IEANLLM
-882 HPGVK
+882 HQGVK
-887 QAALITDQHGSSQH
+887 QAVLLADHDETNH
-901 TRLLAYMTCEDEWK
+901 TRLLAYITCDDAWK
-915 DKVDVIKSGLK
+915 GKLDDIKSGLK
-926 EKLPAYMQ
+926 ERLPAYML
-934 PHELIR
+934 PHELIE
-940 LEKMPLTPNGKVDK
+940 LENLPLTPNGKVDK

-967 HVKLPANE
+967 RVKLPANE

-984 CEVLERD
+984 REVLERE
-991 DISTDDHFFEIG
+991 DISTDDHFFELG

-1014 KVSKEFDVQVPIHL
+1014 KVSKEFEVQVPIHL
-1028 LFETPTIEAISRYI
+1028 LFETPTIEALSHYI
-1042 QQQDHEA
+1042 QHQDVET

-1083 DSVRLIAFDFIEA
+1083 DDVRLVAFDFIETNN
-1096 DHRMTQYVH
+1096 RMAQYVQ

-1110 QPEGPLTLMGYS
+1110 QPKGPLTLMGYS

-1127 AFELVQS
+1127 AFELVQA
-1134 LEQAGRTVEKV
+1134 LEQGGRTVEKV

-1158 LEGRSIDDDIAAI
+1158 LEGRSIDDDIEAI
-1171 VHQSK
+1171 VHQTK
-1176 QSELAQE
+1176 QSELAQGE
-1183 ELVQEALAQK
+1183 IVQEALAQK

-1208 RIQADIDFI
+1208 KIQADITFI
-1217 QSEEQIEI
+1217 QSEEQIAI
-1225 PDWMDHWE
+1225 PDWME
-1233 EATTGAYR
+1233 EWTQATTGSFTQ
-1241 YYQGYGE
+1241 YQGYGR
-1248 HADMFKNKEC
+1248 HADMFKQKEC
-1258 AAQNAQLIQKIINQ
+1258 AAQNAKLIKHIVNQ
-1272 KNREAVL
+1272 TNRERVL

>member
-43 VKGTLRY
+43 VKGTLRH

-77 RPVQVVLKERPFTLD
+77 RPVQVVLKKRPFTLD
-92 VVDLQDL
+92 VVDMQDL
-99 SEDEQLERIEKFKQ
+99 SEDEQLVRIEAFKQ
-113 QDQLRGFDLSKDS
+113 KDQLRGFDLSKDS

-167 HALLHDVP
+167 YALLHDIP
-175 YKLTPVKPYKEY
+175 YRLEPVKPYKEY
-187 IKWLEKQDKQ
+187 IQWLEKQDKQ

-228 GEIEWSMSKEETA
+228 GEIEWSMSQKETA

-251 ATLSSALQSVWSVLL
+251 ATLSSALQSVWSILL

-299 NVIPRRIQLTDHMT
+299 NVIPRRIQLTDQMT
-313 FRALLSETQQ
+313 FRSLLSDTQQ

-336 YDIQAKTGQQQ
+336 YDIQAKAGQQQ

-365 QEARLGF
+365 QEALLGF
-372 TVEDMNV
+372 TVEEMNV

-391 SPGEELLLKLAFN
+391 SPGEQLQLKLAFN
-404 QRAFDPQFV
+404 QRAFDPAFV
-413 HKLKEQLSLLI
+413 HRLKEQLIVLMK
-424 NEAVK
+424 EAIK

-438 PLVTKQEKQLI
+438 TLVTKQEKQLI

-468 FEHNVRKQPNAV
+468 FEHNVHKQPNAV
-480 ALSAEEQ
+480 ALSTGEH

-502 RHLQKNGAEHQTVI
+502 RHLQKYGVAHQTVI

-521 RTPELIV
+521 RTSELIV
-528 SLLAVLKAGAAYVPI
+528 SLLAVLKAGATYVPI

-553 YMLKDSGATHLLTH
+553 YMLKDSRATHLLTH
-567 SSFIGQAKGL
+567 STFISQAKTL

-673 LVLPKKDTILDMH
+673 LVLPKKETILDMR
-686 ELTELIKRE
+686 ELTELIRGE
-695 SISVMFVPTALFNL
+695 SISVMFVPTALFHL
-709 LIDEETDWM
+709 LVDEGTDWM
-718 RSVRKVLFGGERASV
+718 RGVRKVLFGGERASV

-741 VMGKGRL
+741 VMGQGRL

-763 YSVDEAPPI
+763 YPVDEAIPV
-772 EAYSIPIG
+772 EARSIPIG
-780 KPINQTGAYILSQQG
+780 KPLNQTSAYILSQQG

-821 DLTKEAFITHPF
+821 DLTKQAFIAHPF

-848 RADGLIEYA
+848 REDGLIEYA

-875 IEAHLLM
+875 IEAHLLV

-887 QAALITDQHGSSQH
+887 QAALIADHDETNH
-901 TRLLAYMTCEDEWK
+901 TRLLAYITCEDEWK
-915 DKVDVIKSGLK
+915 DKLDVIKSGLK
-926 EKLPAYMQ
+926 ERLPAYLL

-940 LEKMPLTPNGKVDK
+940 LDNLPLTTNGKVDK
-954 RQLPKPEAPQGNR
+954 RQLPKPEAPQGKR
-967 HVKLPANE
+967 HVKLPVNE

-984 CEVLERD
+984 REVLERD
-991 DISTDDHFFEIG
+991 DISTDDHFFELG

-1014 KVSKEFDVQVPIHL
+1014 KVCKEFEVQVPIHL

-1042 QQQDHEA
+1042 QKQDQEA
-1049 AGYLVFNESQT
+1049 AGYLVFNESQS

-1083 DSVRLIAFDFIEA
+1083 DDVRLIAFDFIET
-1096 DHRMTQYVH
+1096 DNRMSQYAQHV
-1105 HIQHL
+1105 QHL

-1127 AFELVQS
+1127 AFELVQA

-1158 LEGRSIDDDIAAI
+1158 LEGRSIDDDIEVI
-1171 VHQSK
+1171 VQQSK
-1176 QSELAQE
+1176 QSELVHA

-1193 TRAYYETFVK
+1193 TRAYYETYVK

-1208 RIQADIDFI
+1208 EIQADIYFI
-1217 QSEEQIEI
+1217 QSEERIEI
-1225 PDWMDHWE
+1225 PDWMENWAH
-1233 EATTGAYR
+1233 ATTGVYSQ
-1241 YYQGYGE
+1241 YQGYGQ
-1248 HADMFKNKEC
+1248 HAQMFKHKEC
-1258 AAQNAQLIQKIINQ
+1258 AAQNAQLIKRIFNQ
-1272 KNREAVL
+1272 KDREPVL

>member
-43 VKGTLRY
+43 VKGTLRS

-77 RPVQVVLKERPFTLD
+77 RPVQVVLKNRPFQLD
-92 VVDLQDL
+92 VVDIQDL
-99 SEDEQLERIEKFKQ
+99 SESEQLERIDRFKQ
-113 QDQLRGFDLSKDS
+113 KDQLRGFDLSKDL

-133 QTGPAS
+133 QTGPSS

-167 HALLHDVP
+167 HALLHDIP
-175 YKLTPVKPYKEY
+175 YRLEPVKPYKEY
-187 IKWLEKQDKQ
+187 IQWLEKQDKQ
-197 ASLQYWQQSLAG
+197 VSLEYWTQSLAG
-209 FDGQSTF
+209 FEGQSTF
-216 KEQRKQTNEHEL
+216 KEQRKQTNKHEL
-228 GEIEWSMSKEETA
+228 GEIEWAMSKEETA

-251 ATLSSALQSVWSVLL
+251 ATLSSALQSAWSILL

-299 NVIPRRIQLTDHMT
+299 NVIPRRIQLTDQMT
-313 FRALLSETQQ
+313 FRSLLSETQQ

-336 YDIQAKTGQQQ
+336 YDIQAKAGQQQ

-365 QEARLGF
+365 QESLLGF

-391 SPGEELLLKLAFN
+391 SPGEQLQLKLAFN
-404 QRAFDPQFV
+404 QRAFDPAFV
-413 HKLKEQLSLLI
+413 RKLKDQLTLLI
-424 NEAVK
+424 KEAIK

-438 PLVTKQEKQLI
+438 TLVTKQEKQRM

-457 LEHDQLYLSKW
+457 LEHDQLYLTKW

-480 ALSAEEQ
+480 ALSAGDH

-502 RHLQKNGAEHQTVI
+502 RHLQKNGVGHQTVT
-516 AILAD
+516 AILAE

-528 SLLAVLKAGAAYVPI
+528 SLLSVLKAGATYVPI

-567 SSFIGQAKGL
+567 SSFISQTRSL

-583 LFADDQEIS
+583 LFADDQEIL

-601 EAGLHDTAYIMYTSG
+601 EAGLNDTAYIMYTSG

-634 VKNTNYLTISE
+634 VKNTNYLTILE

-673 LVLPKKDTILDMH
+673 LVLPQKETILDMGK
-686 ELTELIKRE
+686 LTELIKGE
-695 SISVMFVPTALFNL
+695 HISVMFVPTALFHL
-709 LIDEETDWM
+709 LVDEGTDWM
-718 RSVRKVLFGGERASV
+718 RGVRKVLFGGERASV

-748 INVYGPTESTVFATY
+748 LNVYGPTESTVFATY
-763 YSVDEAPPI
+763 YPIDEAIPL
-772 EAYSIPIG
+772 EARSIPIG
-780 KPINQTGAYILSQQG
+780 KPLNQTGAYILSEHR

-821 DLTKEAFITHPF
+821 DLTKQVFIAHPF

-848 RADGLIEYA
+848 REDGLIEYA

-875 IEAHLLM
+875 IEANLLM
-882 HPGVK
+882 HQGVK
-887 QAALITDQHGSSQH
+887 QAVLLADHDETNH
-901 TRLLAYMTCEDEWK
+901 TRLLAYITCDDAWK
-915 DKVDVIKSGLK
+915 GKLDDIKSRLK
-926 EKLPAYMQ
+926 ERLPAYML
-934 PHELIR
+934 PHELIE
-940 LEKMPLTPNGKVDK
+940 LENLPLTPNGKVDK

-967 HVKLPANE
+967 RVKLPANE

-984 CEVLERD
+984 REVLERE
-991 DISTDDHFFEIG
+991 DISTDDHFFELG

-1014 KVSKEFDVQVPIHL
+1014 KVSKEFEVQVPIHL
-1028 LFETPTIEAISRYI
+1028 LFETPTIEALSHYI
-1042 QQQDHEA
+1042 QHQDGET

-1083 DSVRLIAFDFIEA
+1083 DDVRLVAFDFIETNN
-1096 DHRMTQYVH
+1096 RMAQYVQ

-1110 QPEGPLTLMGYS
+1110 QPKGPLTLMGYS

-1127 AFELVQS
+1127 AFELVQA
-1134 LEQAGRTVEKV
+1134 LEQVGRTVEKV

-1158 LEGRSIDDDIAAI
+1158 LEGRSIDDDIEAI
-1171 VHQSK
+1171 VHQTK
-1176 QSELAQE
+1176 QSELAQGE
-1183 ELVQEALAQK
+1183 IVQEALAQK

-1208 RIQADIDFI
+1208 KIQADITFI
-1217 QSEEQIEI
+1217 QSEEQIAI
-1225 PDWMDHWE
+1225 PDWME
-1233 EATTGAYR
+1233 EWTQATAGSFTQ
-1241 YYQGYGE
+1241 YQGYGR
-1248 HADMFKNKEC
+1248 HADMFKQKEC
-1258 AAQNAQLIQKIINQ
+1258 AAQNAKLIKHIVNQ
-1272 KNREAVL
+1272 TNRERVL

>member
-43 VKGTLRY
+43 VKGTLRH

-77 RPVQVVLKERPFTLD
+77 RPVQVVLKNRPFQLD
-92 VVDLQDL
+92 VVDIQDL
-99 SEDEQLERIEKFKQ
+99 SESEQLERIDRFKQ
-113 QDQLRGFDLSKDS
+113 KDQLRGFDLSKDL

-133 QTGPAS
+133 QTGPSS

-167 HALLHDVP
+167 HALLHDIP
-175 YKLTPVKPYKEY
+175 YRLEPVKPYKEY
-187 IKWLEKQDKQ
+187 IQWLEKQDKQ
-197 ASLQYWQQSLAG
+197 ASLEYWTQSLAG
-209 FDGQSTF
+209 FEGQSTF

-228 GEIEWSMSKEETA
+228 GEIEWAMSKEETA

-251 ATLSSALQSVWSVLL
+251 ATLSSALQSAWSILL

-299 NVIPRRIQLTDHMT
+299 NVIPRRIQLTDQMT
-313 FRALLSETQQ
+313 FRSLLSETQQ

-336 YDIQAKTGQQQ
+336 YDIQAKAGQQQ

-365 QEARLGF
+365 QESLLGF

-391 SPGEELLLKLAFN
+391 SPGEQLQLKLAFN
-404 QRAFDPQFV
+404 QRAFDPAFV
-413 HKLKEQLSLLI
+413 HKLKDQLTLLI
-424 NEAVK
+424 KGAIK
-429 HPDQSVHTL
+429 HPDQLVHILT
-438 PLVTKQEKQLI
+438 LVTKQEKQRM

-457 LEHDQLYLSKW
+457 LEHDQLYLTKW

-480 ALSAEEQ
+480 ALSAGDH

-502 RHLQKNGAEHQTVI
+502 RHLQKNGVGHQTVT
-516 AILAD
+516 AILAE

-528 SLLAVLKAGAAYVPI
+528 SLLAVLKAGATYVSI

-553 YMLKDSGATHLLTH
+553 YMLRDSGATHLLTH
-567 SSFIGQAKGL
+567 SSFISQTRSL

-583 LFADDQEIS
+583 LFADDQEIL

-601 EAGLHDTAYIMYTSG
+601 EAGLDDTAYIMYTSG

-634 VKNTNYLTISE
+634 VKNTNYLTILE

-673 LVLPKKDTILDMH
+673 LVLPQKETILDMGK
-686 ELTELIKRE
+686 LTELIKGE
-695 SISVMFVPTALFNL
+695 HISVMFVPTALFHL
-709 LIDEETDWM
+709 LVDEGTDWM
-718 RSVRKVLFGGERASV
+718 RGVRKVLFGGERASV

-748 INVYGPTESTVFATY
+748 LNVYGPTESTVFATY
-763 YSVDEAPPI
+763 YPIDEAIPL
-772 EAYSIPIG
+772 EARSIPIG
-780 KPINQTGAYILSQQG
+780 KPLNQTGAYILSEHR

-821 DLTKEAFITHPF
+821 DLTKQVFIAHPF

-848 RADGLIEYA
+848 REDGLIEYA

-875 IEAHLLM
+875 IEANLLM

-887 QAALITDQHGSSQH
+887 QAVLLADHDETNH
-901 TRLLAYMTCEDEWK
+901 TRLLAYITCDDAWK
-915 DKVDVIKSGLK
+915 GKLDDIKSGLK
-926 EKLPAYMQ
+926 ERLPAYML
-934 PHELIR
+934 PHELIE
-940 LEKMPLTPNGKVDK
+940 LENLPLTPNGKVDK

-984 CEVLERD
+984 REVLERE
-991 DISTDDHFFEIG
+991 DISTDDHFFELG

-1014 KVSKEFDVQVPIHL
+1014 KVSKEFEVQVPIHL
-1028 LFETPTIEAISRYI
+1028 LFETPTIEALSHYI
-1042 QQQDHEA
+1042 QHQDGET

-1083 DSVRLIAFDFIEA
+1083 DDVRLVAFDFIETNN
-1096 DHRMTQYVH
+1096 RMAQYVQ

-1110 QPEGPLTLMGYS
+1110 QPKGQLTLMGYS

-1127 AFELVQS
+1127 AFELVQA
-1134 LEQAGRTVEKV
+1134 LEQGGRTVEKV

-1158 LEGRSIDDDIAAI
+1158 LEGRSIDDDIEAI
-1171 VHQSK
+1171 VHQTK
-1176 QSELAQE
+1176 QSELAQGE
-1183 ELVQEALAQK
+1183 IVQEALAQK

-1208 RIQADIDFI
+1208 KIQADITFI
-1217 QSEEQIEI
+1217 QSEEQIAI
-1225 PDWMDHWE
+1225 PDWME
-1233 EATTGAYR
+1233 EWTQATAGSFTQ
-1241 YYQGYGE
+1241 YQGYGQ
-1248 HADMFKNKEC
+1248 HADMFKQKEC
-1258 AAQNAQLIQKIINQ
+1258 AAQNAKLIKHIVNQ
-1272 KNREAVL
+1272 TNRERVL

>member
-43 VKGTLRY
+43 VKGTLRH

-77 RPVQVVLKERPFTLD
+77 RPVQVVLKNRPFQLD
-92 VVDLQDL
+92 VVDIQDL
-99 SEDEQLERIEKFKQ
+99 SESEQLERIDRFKQ
-113 QDQLRGFDLSKDS
+113 KDQLRGFDLSKDL

-133 QTGPAS
+133 QTGPSS

-167 HALLHDVP
+167 HALLHDIP
-175 YKLTPVKPYKEY
+175 YRLEPVKPYKEY
-187 IKWLEKQDKQ
+187 IHWLEKQDKQ
-197 ASLQYWQQSLAG
+197 ASLEYWTQSLAG
-209 FDGQSTF
+209 FEGQSTF

-228 GEIEWSMSKEETA
+228 GEIEWAMSKEETA

-251 ATLSSALQSVWSVLL
+251 ATLSSALQSVWSILL

-299 NVIPRRIQLTDHMT
+299 NVIPRRIQLTDQMT
-313 FRALLSETQQ
+313 FRSLLSETQQ

-336 YDIQAKTGQQQ
+336 YDIQAKAGQQQ

-365 QEARLGF
+365 QESLLGF

-391 SPGEELLLKLAFN
+391 SPGEQLQLKLAFN
-404 QRAFDPQFV
+404 QRAFDPAFV
-413 HKLKEQLSLLI
+413 HKLKDQLTLLI
-424 NEAVK
+424 RGTIK

-438 PLVTKQEKQLI
+438 TLVTKQEKQRM

-457 LEHDQLYLSKW
+457 LEHDQLYLTKW

-480 ALSAEEQ
+480 ALSAGDH

-502 RHLQKNGAEHQTVI
+502 RHLQKNGVHHQTVT
-516 AILAD
+516 AILAE

-528 SLLAVLKAGAAYVPI
+528 SLLAVLKAGATYVPI

-567 SSFIGQAKGL
+567 SSFISQTRSL

-583 LFADDQEIS
+583 LFADDQEIL

-601 EAGLHDTAYIMYTSG
+601 EAGLDDTAYIMYTSG

-634 VKNTNYLTISE
+634 VKNTNYLTILE

-673 LVLPKKDTILDMH
+673 LVLPQKETILDMGK
-686 ELTELIKRE
+686 LTELIKGE
-695 SISVMFVPTALFNL
+695 HISVMFVPTALFHL
-709 LIDEETDWM
+709 LVDEGTDWM

-748 INVYGPTESTVFATY
+748 LNVYGPTESTVFATY
-763 YSVDEAPPI
+763 YPIDEAIPL
-772 EAYSIPIG
+772 EAHSIPIG
-780 KPINQTGAYILSQQG
+780 KPLNQTGAYILSEHR

-821 DLTKEAFITHPF
+821 DLTKQVFIAHPF

-848 RADGLIEYA
+848 REDGLIEYA

-875 IEAHLLM
+875 IEANLLM
-882 HPGVK
+882 HQGVK
-887 QAALITDQHGSSQH
+887 QAVLLADHDETNH
-901 TRLLAYMTCEDEWK
+901 TRLLAYITCDDAWK
-915 DKVDVIKSGLK
+915 GKLDDIKSRLK
-926 EKLPAYMQ
+926 ERLPAYML
-934 PHELIR
+934 PHELIE
-940 LEKMPLTPNGKVDK
+940 LENLPLTPNGKVDK

-967 HVKLPANE
+967 RVKLPANE

-984 CEVLERD
+984 REVLERE
-991 DISTDDHFFEIG
+991 DISTDDHFFELG

-1014 KVSKEFDVQVPIHL
+1014 KVSKEFEVQVPIHL
-1028 LFETPTIEAISRYI
+1028 LFETPTIEALSHYI
-1042 QQQDHEA
+1042 QHQDGET

-1083 DSVRLIAFDFIEA
+1083 DDVRLVAFDFIETNN
-1096 DHRMTQYVH
+1096 RMAQYVQ

-1110 QPEGPLTLMGYS
+1110 QPKGPLTLMGYS

-1127 AFELVQS
+1127 AFELVQA
-1134 LEQAGRTVEKV
+1134 LEQGGRTVEKV

-1158 LEGRSIDDDIAAI
+1158 LEGRSIDDDIEAI
-1171 VHQSK
+1171 VHQTK
-1176 QSELAQE
+1176 QSELAQGE
-1183 ELVQEALAQK
+1183 IVQEALAQK

-1208 RIQADIDFI
+1208 KIQADITFI
-1217 QSEEQIEI
+1217 QSEEQIAI
-1225 PDWMDHWE
+1225 PDWME
-1233 EATTGAYR
+1233 EWTQATAGSFTQ
-1241 YYQGYGE
+1241 YQGYGR
-1248 HADMFKNKEC
+1248 HADMFKHKEC
-1258 AAQNAQLIQKIINQ
+1258 AAQNAKLIKHIVNQ
-1272 KNREAVL
+1272 TNRERVL

>member
-43 VKGTLRY
+43 VKGTLRH

-77 RPVQVVLKERPFTLD
+77 RPVQVVLKNRPFQLD
-92 VVDLQDL
+92 IVDIQDL
-99 SEDEQLERIEKFKQ
+99 SESEQLERIDRFKQ
-113 QDQLRGFDLSKDS
+113 KDQLRGFDLSKDL

-133 QTGPAS
+133 QTGPSS

-167 HALLHDVP
+167 HALLHDIP
-175 YKLTPVKPYKEY
+175 YRLEPVKPYKEY
-187 IKWLEKQDKQ
+187 IQWLEKQDKQ
-197 ASLQYWQQSLAG
+197 ASLEYWTQSLAG
-209 FDGQSTF
+209 FEGQSTF

-228 GEIEWSMSKEETA
+228 GEIEWAMSKEETA

-251 ATLSSALQSVWSVLL
+251 ATLSSALQSAWSILL

-299 NVIPRRIQLTDHMT
+299 NVIPRRIQLTDQMT
-313 FRALLSETQQ
+313 FRSLLSETQQ

-336 YDIQAKTGQQQ
+336 YDIQAKAGQQQ

-365 QEARLGF
+365 QESLLGF

-391 SPGEELLLKLAFN
+391 SPGEQLQLKLAFN
-404 QRAFDPQFV
+404 QRAFDPAFV
-413 HKLKEQLSLLI
+413 RKLKDQLTLLI
-424 NEAVK
+424 KEAIK

-438 PLVTKQEKQLI
+438 TLVTKQEKQRM

-457 LEHDQLYLSKW
+457 LEHDQLYLTKW

-480 ALSAEEQ
+480 ALSAGDH

-502 RHLQKNGAEHQTVI
+502 RHLQKNGVGHQTVT
-516 AILAD
+516 AILAE

-528 SLLAVLKAGAAYVPI
+528 SLLAVLKAGATYVPI

-567 SSFIGQAKGL
+567 SSFISQTRSL

-583 LFADDQEIS
+583 LFADDQEIL

-601 EAGLHDTAYIMYTSG
+601 EAGLDDTAYIMYTSG

-634 VKNTNYLTISE
+634 VKNTNYLTILE

-673 LVLPKKDTILDMH
+673 LVLPQKETILDMGK
-686 ELTELIKRE
+686 LTELIKGE
-695 SISVMFVPTALFNL
+695 HISVMFVPTALFHL
-709 LIDEETDWM
+709 LVDEGTDWM
-718 RSVRKVLFGGERASV
+718 RGVRKVLFGGERASV

-748 INVYGPTESTVFATY
+748 LNVYGPTESTVFATY
-763 YSVDEAPPI
+763 YPIDEAIPL
-772 EAYSIPIG
+772 EARSIPIG
-780 KPINQTGAYILSQQG
+780 KPLNQTGAYILSEHR

-821 DLTKEAFITHPF
+821 DLTKQVFIAHPF

-848 RADGLIEYA
+848 REDGLIEYA

-875 IEAHLLM
+875 IEANLLM

-887 QAALITDQHGSSQH
+887 QAVLLADHDETNH
-901 TRLLAYMTCEDEWK
+901 TRLLAYITCDDAWK
-915 DKVDVIKSGLK
+915 GKLDDIKSGLK
-926 EKLPAYMQ
+926 ERLPAYML
-934 PHELIR
+934 PHELIE
-940 LEKMPLTPNGKVDK
+940 LENLPLTPNGKVDK

-967 HVKLPANE
+967 RVKLPANE

-984 CEVLERD
+984 REVLERE
-991 DISTDDHFFEIG
+991 DISTDDHFFELG

-1014 KVSKEFDVQVPIHL
+1014 KVSKEFEVQVPIHL
-1028 LFETPTIEAISRYI
+1028 LFETPTIEALSHYI
-1042 QQQDHEA
+1042 QHQDGET

-1083 DSVRLIAFDFIEA
+1083 DDVRLVAFDFIETNN
-1096 DHRMTQYVH
+1096 RMAQYVQ

-1110 QPEGPLTLMGYS
+1110 QPKGPLTLMGYS

-1127 AFELVQS
+1127 AFELVQA
-1134 LEQAGRTVEKV
+1134 LEQVGRTVEKV

-1158 LEGRSIDDDIAAI
+1158 LEGRSIDDDIEAI
-1171 VHQSK
+1171 VHQTK
-1176 QSELAQE
+1176 QSELAQGE
-1183 ELVQEALAQK
+1183 IVQEALAQK

-1208 RIQADIDFI
+1208 KIQADITFI
-1217 QSEEQIEI
+1217 QSEEQIAI
-1225 PDWMDHWE
+1225 PDWME
-1233 EATTGAYR
+1233 EWTQATAGSFTQ
-1241 YYQGYGE
+1241 YQGYGR
-1248 HADMFKNKEC
+1248 HADMFKQKEC
-1258 AAQNAQLIQKIINQ
+1258 AAQNAKLIKHIVNQ
-1272 KNREAVL
+1272 TNRERVL

>member
-43 VKGTLRY
+43 VKGTLRH

-77 RPVQVVLKERPFTLD
+77 RPVQVVLKNRPFQLD
-92 VVDLQDL
+92 VVDIQDL
-99 SEDEQLERIEKFKQ
+99 SESEQLERIDRFKQ
-113 QDQLRGFDLSKDS
+113 KDQLRGFDLSKDL

-133 QTGPAS
+133 QTGPSS

-167 HALLHDVP
+167 HALLHDIP
-175 YKLTPVKPYKEY
+175 YRLEPVKPYKEY
-187 IKWLEKQDKQ
+187 IQWLEKQDKQ
-197 ASLQYWQQSLAG
+197 ASLEYWTQSLAG
-209 FDGQSTF
+209 FEGQSTF

-228 GEIEWSMSKEETA
+228 GEIEWAMSKEETA

-251 ATLSSALQSVWSVLL
+251 ATLSSALQSAWSILL

-299 NVIPRRIQLTDHMT
+299 NVIPRRIQLTDQMT
-313 FRALLSETQQ
+313 FRSLLSETQQ

-336 YDIQAKTGQQQ
+336 YDIQAKAGQQQ

-365 QEARLGF
+365 QESLLGF

-391 SPGEELLLKLAFN
+391 SPGEQLQLKLAFN
-404 QRAFDPQFV
+404 QRAFDPAFV
-413 HKLKEQLSLLI
+413 RKLKDQLTLLI
-424 NEAVK
+424 KGTIK

-438 PLVTKQEKQLI
+438 TLVTKQEKQRM

-457 LEHDQLYLSKW
+457 LEHDQLYLTKW

-480 ALSAEEQ
+480 ALSAGDH

-502 RHLQKNGAEHQTVI
+502 RHLQKNGVGHQTVT
-516 AILAD
+516 AILAE

-528 SLLAVLKAGAAYVPI
+528 SLLAVLKAGATYVPI

-567 SSFIGQAKGL
+567 SSFISQTRSL

-583 LFADDQEIS
+583 LFADDQEIL

-601 EAGLHDTAYIMYTSG
+601 EAGLDDTAYIMYTSG

-634 VKNTNYLTISE
+634 VKNTNYLTILE

-673 LVLPKKDTILDMH
+673 LVLPQKETILDMGK
-686 ELTELIKRE
+686 LTELIKGE
-695 SISVMFVPTALFNL
+695 HISVMFVPTALFHL
-709 LIDEETDWM
+709 LVDEGTDWM
-718 RSVRKVLFGGERASV
+718 RGVRKVLFGGERASV

-748 INVYGPTESTVFATY
+748 LNVYGPTESTVFATY
-763 YSVDEAPPI
+763 YPIDEAIPL
-772 EAYSIPIG
+772 EARSIPIG
-780 KPINQTGAYILSQQG
+780 KPLNQTGAYILSEHR

-821 DLTKEAFITHPF
+821 DLTKQVFIAHPF

-848 RADGLIEYA
+848 REDGLIEYA

-875 IEAHLLM
+875 IEANLLM
-882 HPGVK
+882 HQGVK
-887 QAALITDQHGSSQH
+887 QAVLLADHDETNH
-901 TRLLAYMTCEDEWK
+901 TRLLAYITCDDAWK
-915 DKVDVIKSGLK
+915 GKLDDIKSRLK
-926 EKLPAYMQ
+926 ERLPAYML
-934 PHELIR
+934 PHELIE
-940 LEKMPLTPNGKVDK
+940 LENLPLTPNGKVDK

-967 HVKLPANE
+967 RVKLPANE

-984 CEVLERD
+984 REVLERE
-991 DISTDDHFFEIG
+991 DISTDDHFFELG

-1014 KVSKEFDVQVPIHL
+1014 KVSKEFEVQVPIHL
-1028 LFETPTIEAISRYI
+1028 LFETPTIEALSHYI
-1042 QQQDHEA
+1042 QHQDGET

-1083 DSVRLIAFDFIEA
+1083 DDVRLVAFDFIETNN
-1096 DHRMTQYVH
+1096 RMAQYVQ

-1110 QPEGPLTLMGYS
+1110 QPKGPLTLMGYS

-1127 AFELVQS
+1127 AFELVQA
-1134 LEQAGRTVEKV
+1134 LEQGGRTVEKV

-1158 LEGRSIDDDIAAI
+1158 LEGRSIDDDIEAI
-1171 VHQSK
+1171 VHQTK
-1176 QSELAQE
+1176 QSELAQGE
-1183 ELVQEALAQK
+1183 IVQEALAQK

-1208 RIQADIDFI
+1208 KIKADITFI
-1217 QSEEQIEI
+1217 QSEEQIAI
-1225 PDWMDHWE
+1225 PDWME
-1233 EATTGAYR
+1233 EWTQATAGSFTQ
-1241 YYQGYGE
+1241 YQGYGR
-1248 HADMFKNKEC
+1248 HADMFKQKEC
-1258 AAQNAQLIQKIINQ
+1258 AVQNAKLIKHIVNQ
-1272 KNREAVL
+1272 TNRERVL

>member
-43 VKGTLRY
+43 VKGTLRH

-77 RPVQVVLKERPFTLD
+77 RPVQVVLKKRPFQLD
-92 VVDLQDL
+92 VVDIQNL
-99 SEDEQLERIEKFKQ
+99 SESEQLERIERFKE
-113 QDQLRGFDLSKDS
+113 QDQLRGFDLSKDL

-133 QTGPAS
+133 QTGPSS

-167 HALLHDVP
+167 HGLLHGTP
-175 YKLTPVKPYKEY
+175 YKLQPVKPYKEY
-187 IKWLEKQDKQ
+187 IQWLEKQDKQ
-197 ASLQYWQQSLAG
+197 ASLEYWTQSLAG
-209 FDGQSTF
+209 FDGQTTF

-228 GEIEWSMSKEETA
+228 GEIEWSMSREETA

-251 ATLSSALQSVWSVLL
+251 ATLSSALQSVWSILL

-299 NVIPRRIQLTDHMT
+299 NVIPRRIQLTDQMT
-313 FRALLSETQQ
+313 FRSLLSETQQ

-336 YDIQAKTGQQQ
+336 YDIQAKTGQRQ

-352 VVFENVPAAKKDE
+352 VVFENVPAAKKNE
-365 QEARLGF
+365 QESLLGF
-372 TVEDMNV
+372 TVEEMKV

-391 SPGEELLLKLAFN
+391 SPGEQLQLKLAFN
-404 QRAFDPQFV
+404 QRAFNPAFV
-413 HKLKEQLSLLI
+413 HRLKEQLILLI
-424 NEAVK
+424 KEAIE

-438 PLVTKQEKQLI
+438 TLVTKREKQRI
-449 LEEWNAPE
+449 LEDWNAPE

-480 ALSAEEQ
+480 ALSAENH

-502 RHLQKNGAEHQTVI
+502 RHLQKHGTKHQTVI
-516 AILAD
+516 AILAE

-528 SLLAVLKAGAAYVPI
+528 SLLAVLKAGATYVPI

-553 YMLKDSGATHLLTH
+553 YMLRDSGATHLLTH
-567 SSFIGQAKGL
+567 SSFISQTKAL
-577 AFDGTY
+577 AFNGTY
-583 LFADDQEIS
+583 LFVDDQEIS

-601 EAGLHDTAYIMYTSG
+601 EAGLDDTAYIMYTSG

-686 ELTELIKRE
+686 ELTRLIRGE
-695 SISVMFVPTALFNL
+695 NISVMFVPTALFHL
-709 LIDEETDWM
+709 LVDEGTDWM
-718 RSVRKVLFGGERASV
+718 RGVRKVLFGGERASV
-733 QHVRKAFD
+733 RHVRKAFD

-748 INVYGPTESTVFATY
+748 INVYGPTESTIFATY
-763 YSVDEAPPI
+763 YPIDEAIPA
-772 EAYSIPIG
+772 EARSIPIG
-780 KPINQTGAYILSQQG
+780 KPLNQTGAYILSKQG

-809 GKGLAKGYLNRP
+809 GKGLAKGYVNRP
-821 DLTKEAFITHPF
+821 DLTKQAFIAHPF

-848 RADGLIEYA
+848 REDGLIEYA

-875 IEAHLLM
+875 IEAHLLL

-887 QAALITDQHGSSQH
+887 QAALIADQDETNH
-901 TRLLAYMTCEDEWK
+901 TRLFAYITCDDEWK
-915 DKVDVIKSGLK
+915 GKLDEIESGLK
-926 EKLPAYMQ
+926 ERLPAYML
-934 PHELIR
+934 PHKLTV
-940 LEKMPLTPNGKVDK
+940 LENLPLTPNGKIDK
-954 RQLPKPEAPQGNR
+954 RKLPKPEAPQGNR
-967 HVKLPANE
+967 HVKLPVNE

-984 CEVLERD
+984 REVLERD
-991 DISTDDHFFEIG
+991 DISTDDHFFELG

-1014 KVSKEFDVQVPIHL
+1014 KVSKEFGVQVPIHL
-1028 LFETPTIEAISRYI
+1028 LFETPTIEALSRFI
-1042 QQQDHEA
+1042 QQQDQEA
-1049 AGYLVFNESQT
+1049 AGYLVFNESQS

-1083 DSVRLIAFDFIEA
+1083 DDVRLIAFDFIETDQRIA
-1096 DHRMTQYVH
+1096 QYVQ
-1105 HIQHL
+1105 HIQQL

-1127 AFELVQS
+1127 AFELVQA

-1145 IMIDSYKKIGESD
+1145 IMIDSYKKIGESN
-1158 LEGRSIDDDIAAI
+1158 LEGRSIDDDIEAI

-1176 QSELAQE
+1176 QSELAQS

-1208 RIQADIDFI
+1208 AIQADIAFI
-1217 QSEEQIEI
+1217 RSEEQISI
-1225 PDWMDHWE
+1225 PDWMEGWE
-1233 EATTGAYR
+1233 HATTGAFSQ
-1241 YYQGYGE
+1241 YQGCGR

-1258 AAQNAQLIQKIINQ
+1258 AAQNAQLIKKILNQ
-1272 KNREAVL
+1272 KNREPVL

>member
-43 VKGTLRY
+43 VKGTLRS

-77 RPVQVVLKERPFTLD
+77 RPVQVVLKNRPFQLD
-92 VVDLQDL
+92 IVDIQDL
-99 SEDEQLERIEKFKQ
+99 SESEQLERIDRFKQ
-113 QDQLRGFDLSKDS
+113 KDQLRGFDLSKDL

-133 QTGPAS
+133 QTGPSS

-175 YKLTPVKPYKEY
+175 YRLEPVKPYKEY
-187 IKWLEKQDKQ
+187 IQWLEKQDKQ
-197 ASLQYWQQSLAG
+197 ASLEYWTQSLAG
-209 FDGQSTF
+209 FEGQSTF

-228 GEIEWSMSKEETA
+228 GEIEWAMSKEETA

-251 ATLSSALQSVWSVLL
+251 ATLSSALQSIWSILL

-299 NVIPRRIQLTDHMT
+299 NVIPRRIQLTDQMT
-313 FRALLSETQQ
+313 FRSLLSETQQ

-336 YDIQAKTGQQQ
+336 YDIQAKAGQQQ

-365 QEARLGF
+365 QESLLGF

-391 SPGEELLLKLAFN
+391 SPGEQLQLKLAFN
-404 QRAFDPQFV
+404 QRAFDPAFV
-413 HKLKEQLSLLI
+413 HKLKDQLTLLI
-424 NEAVK
+424 KGTIK

-438 PLVTKQEKQLI
+438 TLVTKQEKQRM

-457 LEHDQLYLSKW
+457 LEHDQLYLTKW

-480 ALSAEEQ
+480 ALSAGDH

-502 RHLQKNGAEHQTVI
+502 RHLQKNGVNHQTVT
-516 AILAD
+516 AILAE

-528 SLLAVLKAGAAYVPI
+528 SLLAVLKAGATYVPI

-567 SSFIGQAKGL
+567 SSFISQTRSL

-583 LFADDQEIS
+583 LFADDQEIL

-601 EAGLHDTAYIMYTSG
+601 EAGLDDTAYIMYTSG

-634 VKNTNYLTISE
+634 VKNTNYLTILE

-673 LVLPKKDTILDMH
+673 LVLPQKETILDMGK
-686 ELTELIKRE
+686 LTELIKGE
-695 SISVMFVPTALFNL
+695 HISVMFVPTALFHL
-709 LIDEETDWM
+709 LVDEGTDWM
-718 RSVRKVLFGGERASV
+718 RGVRKVLFGGERASV

-748 INVYGPTESTVFATY
+748 LNVYGPTESTVFATY
-763 YSVDEAPPI
+763 YPIDEAIPL
-772 EAYSIPIG
+772 EAHSIPIG
-780 KPINQTGAYILSQQG
+780 KPLNQTGAYILSEHR

-821 DLTKEAFITHPF
+821 DLTKQVFIPHPF
-833 AAGERLYRTGDLAYF
+833 ASGERLYRTGDLAYF
-848 RADGLIEYA
+848 RENGLIEYA

-875 IEAHLLM
+875 IEANLLM

-887 QAALITDQHGSSQH
+887 QAVILADHDETNH
-901 TRLLAYMTCEDEWK
+901 TRLLAYITCDDAWK
-915 DKVDVIKSGLK
+915 GKLDDIKSRLK
-926 EKLPAYMQ
+926 ERLPAYML
-934 PHELIR
+934 PHELIE
-940 LEKMPLTPNGKVDK
+940 LENLPLTPNGKVDK

-967 HVKLPANE
+967 RVKLPANE

-984 CEVLERD
+984 REVLERE
-991 DISTDDHFFEIG
+991 DISTDDHFFELG

-1014 KVSKEFDVQVPIHL
+1014 KVSKEFEVQVPIHL
-1028 LFETPTIEAISRYI
+1028 LFETPTIEALSHYI
-1042 QQQDHEA
+1042 QHQDGET

-1083 DSVRLIAFDFIEA
+1083 DDVRLIAFDFIETNN
-1096 DHRMTQYVH
+1096 RMAQYVQ

-1110 QPEGPLTLMGYS
+1110 QPKGPLTLMGYS

-1127 AFELVQS
+1127 AFELVQA
-1134 LEQAGRTVEKV
+1134 LEQGGRTVEKV

-1158 LEGRSIDDDIAAI
+1158 LEGRSIDDDIEAI
-1171 VHQSK
+1171 VHQTK
-1176 QSELAQE
+1176 QSELAQGE
-1183 ELVQEALAQK
+1183 IVQEALAQK

-1208 RIQADIDFI
+1208 KIQADITFI
-1217 QSEEQIEI
+1217 QSEEQIAI
-1225 PDWMDHWE
+1225 PDWME
-1233 EATTGAYR
+1233 EWTQATAGSFTQ
-1241 YYQGYGE
+1241 YQGYGR
-1248 HADMFKNKEC
+1248 HADMFKHKEC
-1258 AAQNAQLIQKIINQ
+1258 AAQNAKLIKHIVNQ
-1272 KNREAVL
+1272 TNRERVL

>member
-77 RPVQVVLKERPFTLD
+77 RPVQVVLKNRPFQLD
-92 VVDLQDL
+92 VVDIQDL
-99 SEDEQLERIEKFKQ
+99 SESEQLERIDRFKQ
-113 QDQLRGFDLSKDS
+113 KDQLRGFDLSKDL

-133 QTGPAS
+133 QTGPSS

-167 HALLHDVP
+167 HALLHDIP
-175 YKLTPVKPYKEY
+175 YRLEPVKPYKEY
-187 IKWLEKQDKQ
+187 IQWLEKQDKQ
-197 ASLQYWQQSLAG
+197 ASLEYWTQSLAG
-209 FDGQSTF
+209 FEGQSTF

-228 GEIEWSMSKEETA
+228 GEIEWAMSKEETA

-251 ATLSSALQSVWSVLL
+251 ATLSSALQSAWSILL

-299 NVIPRRIQLTDHMT
+299 NVIPRRIQLTDQMT
-313 FRALLSETQQ
+313 FRSLLSETQQ

-336 YDIQAKTGQQQ
+336 YDIQAKAGQQQ

-365 QEARLGF
+365 QESLLGF

-391 SPGEELLLKLAFN
+391 SPGEQLQLKLAFN
-404 QRAFDPQFV
+404 QRAFDPAFV
-413 HKLKEQLSLLI
+413 RKLKDQLTLLI
-424 NEAVK
+424 KEAIK

-438 PLVTKQEKQLI
+438 TLVTKQEKQRM

-457 LEHDQLYLSKW
+457 LEHDQLYLTKW

-480 ALSAEEQ
+480 ALSAGDH

-502 RHLQKNGAEHQTVI
+502 RHLQKNGVGHQTVT
-516 AILAD
+516 AILAE

-528 SLLAVLKAGAAYVPI
+528 SLLAVLKAGATYVPI

-567 SSFIGQAKGL
+567 SSFISQTRSL

-583 LFADDQEIS
+583 LFADDQEIL

-601 EAGLHDTAYIMYTSG
+601 EAGLDDTAYIMYTSG

-634 VKNTNYLTISE
+634 VKNTNYLTILE

-673 LVLPKKDTILDMH
+673 LVLPQKETILDMGK
-686 ELTELIKRE
+686 LTELIKGE
-695 SISVMFVPTALFNL
+695 HISVMFVPTALFHL
-709 LIDEETDWM
+709 LVDEGTDWM
-718 RSVRKVLFGGERASV
+718 RGVRKVLFGGERASV

-748 INVYGPTESTVFATY
+748 LNVYGPTESTVFATY
-763 YSVDEAPPI
+763 YPIDEAIPL
-772 EAYSIPIG
+772 EARSIPIG
-780 KPINQTGAYILSQQG
+780 KPLNQTGAYILSEHR

-821 DLTKEAFITHPF
+821 DLTKQVFIAHPF

-848 RADGLIEYA
+848 REDGLIEYA

-875 IEAHLLM
+875 IEANLLM

-887 QAALITDQHGSSQH
+887 QAVLLADHDETNH
-901 TRLLAYMTCEDEWK
+901 TRLLAYITCDDAWK
-915 DKVDVIKSGLK
+915 GKLDDIKSGLK
-926 EKLPAYMQ
+926 ERLPAYML
-934 PHELIR
+934 PHELIE
-940 LEKMPLTPNGKVDK
+940 LENLPLTPNGKVDK

-967 HVKLPANE
+967 RVKLPANE
-975 VEQKLLVMW
+975 VEQKLLLMW
-984 CEVLERD
+984 REVLERE
-991 DISTDDHFFEIG
+991 DISTDDHFFELG

-1014 KVSKEFDVQVPIHL
+1014 KVSKEFEVQVPIHL
-1028 LFETPTIEAISRYI
+1028 LFETSTIEALSHYI
-1042 QQQDHEA
+1042 QHQDGET

-1060 STVFALPPLPGYGF
+1060 STVFTLPPLPGYGF

-1083 DSVRLIAFDFIEA
+1083 DDVRLVAFDFIETNN
-1096 DHRMTQYVH
+1096 RMAQYVQ

-1110 QPEGPLTLMGYS
+1110 QPKGPLTLMGYS

-1127 AFELVQS
+1127 AFELVQA
-1134 LEQAGRTVEKV
+1134 LEQVGRTVEKV

-1158 LEGRSIDDDIAAI
+1158 LEGRSIDDDIEAI
-1171 VHQSK
+1171 VHQTE
-1176 QSELAQE
+1176 QSELAQGE
-1183 ELVQEALAQK
+1183 IVQEALAQK

-1208 RIQADIDFI
+1208 KIQADITFI
-1217 QSEEQIEI
+1217 QSEEQIAI
-1225 PDWMDHWE
+1225 PDWME
-1233 EATTGAYR
+1233 EWTQATAGSFTQ
-1241 YYQGYGE
+1241 YQGYGR
-1248 HADMFKNKEC
+1248 HADMFKHKEC
-1258 AAQNAQLIQKIINQ
+1258 AAQNAQLIKHIVNQ
-1272 KNREAVL
+1272 TNRERVL

>member
-43 VKGTLRY
+43 VKGTLRH

-77 RPVQVVLKERPFTLD
+77 RPVQVVLKNRPFQLD
-92 VVDLQDL
+92 VVDIQDL
-99 SEDEQLERIEKFKQ
+99 SESEQLERIDRFKQ
-113 QDQLRGFDLSKDS
+113 KDQLRGFDLSKDL

-133 QTGPAS
+133 QTGPSS

-167 HALLHDVP
+167 HALLHDIP
-175 YKLTPVKPYKEY
+175 YRLEPVKPYKEY
-187 IKWLEKQDKQ
+187 IQWLEKQDKQ
-197 ASLQYWQQSLAG
+197 ASLEYWTQSLAG
-209 FDGQSTF
+209 FEGQSTF

-228 GEIEWSMSKEETA
+228 GEIEWAMSKEETA

-251 ATLSSALQSVWSVLL
+251 ATLSSALQSAWSILL

-299 NVIPRRIQLTDHMT
+299 NVIPRRIQLTDQMT
-313 FRALLSETQQ
+313 FRSLLSETQQ

-336 YDIQAKTGQQQ
+336 YDIQAKAGQQQ

-365 QEARLGF
+365 QESLLGF

-391 SPGEELLLKLAFN
+391 SPGEQLQLKLAFN
-404 QRAFDPQFV
+404 QRAFDPAFV
-413 HKLKEQLSLLI
+413 HKLKDQLTLLI
-424 NEAVK
+424 KGAIK
-429 HPDQSVHTL
+429 HPDQLVHILT
-438 PLVTKQEKQLI
+438 LVTKQEKQRM

-457 LEHDQLYLSKW
+457 LEHDQLYLTKW

-480 ALSAEEQ
+480 ALSAGDH

-502 RHLQKNGAEHQTVI
+502 RHLQKNGVGHQTVT
-516 AILAD
+516 AILAE

-528 SLLAVLKAGAAYVPI
+528 SLLAVLKAGATYVSI

-553 YMLKDSGATHLLTH
+553 YMLRDSGATHLLTH
-567 SSFIGQAKGL
+567 SSFISQTRSL

-583 LFADDQEIS
+583 LFADDQEIL

-601 EAGLHDTAYIMYTSG
+601 EAGLDDTAYIMYTSG

-634 VKNTNYLTISE
+634 VKNTNYLTILE

-673 LVLPKKDTILDMH
+673 LVLPQKETILDMGK
-686 ELTELIKRE
+686 LTELIKGE
-695 SISVMFVPTALFNL
+695 HISVMFVPTALFHL
-709 LIDEETDWM
+709 LVDEGTDWM
-718 RSVRKVLFGGERASV
+718 RGVRKVLFGGERASV

-748 INVYGPTESTVFATY
+748 LNVYGPTESTVFATY
-763 YSVDEAPPI
+763 YPIDEAIPL
-772 EAYSIPIG
+772 EARSIPIG
-780 KPINQTGAYILSQQG
+780 KPLNQTGAYILSEHR

-821 DLTKEAFITHPF
+821 DLTKQVFIAHPF

-848 RADGLIEYA
+848 REDGLIEYA

-875 IEAHLLM
+875 IEANLLM
-882 HPGVK
+882 HQGVK
-887 QAALITDQHGSSQH
+887 QAVLLADHDETNH
-901 TRLLAYMTCEDEWK
+901 TRLLAYITCDDAWK
-915 DKVDVIKSGLK
+915 GKLDDIKSGLK
-926 EKLPAYMQ
+926 ERLPAYML
-934 PHELIR
+934 PHELIE
-940 LEKMPLTPNGKVDK
+940 LENLPLTPNGKVDK

-967 HVKLPANE
+967 RVKLPANE

-984 CEVLERD
+984 REVLERE
-991 DISTDDHFFEIG
+991 DISTDDHFFELG

-1014 KVSKEFDVQVPIHL
+1014 KVSKEFEVQVPIHL
-1028 LFETPTIEAISRYI
+1028 LFETPTIEALSRYI
-1042 QQQDHEA
+1042 QHQDGET

-1083 DSVRLIAFDFIEA
+1083 DDVRLVAFDFIETNN
-1096 DHRMTQYVH
+1096 RMAQYVQ

-1110 QPEGPLTLMGYS
+1110 QPKGPLTLMGYS

-1127 AFELVQS
+1127 AFELVQA
-1134 LEQAGRTVEKV
+1134 LEQVGRTVEKV

-1158 LEGRSIDDDIAAI
+1158 LEGRSIDDDIEAI
-1171 VHQSK
+1171 VHQTK
-1176 QSELAQE
+1176 QSELAQGE
-1183 ELVQEALAQK
+1183 IVQEALAQK

-1208 RIQADIDFI
+1208 KIQADITFI
-1217 QSEEQIEI
+1217 QSEEQIAI
-1225 PDWMDHWE
+1225 PDWME
-1233 EATTGAYR
+1233 EWTQATAGSFTQ
-1241 YYQGYGE
+1241 YQGYGR
-1248 HADMFKNKEC
+1248 HADMFKHKEC
-1258 AAQNAQLIQKIINQ
+1258 AAQNAQLIKHIVNQ
-1272 KNREAVL
+1272 TNRERVL

>member
-673 LVLPKKDTILDMH
+673 LVLPKKT
-686 ELTELIKRE
+686 
-695 SISVMFVPTALFNL
+695 
-709 LIDEETDWM
+709 
-718 RSVRKVLFGGERASV
+718 
-733 QHVRKAFD
+733 
-741 VMGKGRL
+741 
-748 INVYGPTESTVFATY
+748 
-763 YSVDEAPPI
+763 
-772 EAYSIPIG
+772 
-780 KPINQTGAYILSQQG
+780 
-795 QLQPIGMVGELCLS
+795 
-809 GKGLAKGYLNRP
+809 
-821 DLTKEAFITHPF
+821 PF
-833 AAGERLYRTGDLAYF
+833 
-848 RADGLIEYA
+848 
-857 GRVDDQV
+857 
-864 KIRGHRIELTE
+864 
-875 IEAHLLM
+875 
-882 HPGVK
+882 
-887 QAALITDQHGSSQH
+887 
-901 TRLLAYMTCEDEWK
+901 
-915 DKVDVIKSGLK
+915 
-926 EKLPAYMQ
+926 
-934 PHELIR
+934 
-940 LEKMPLTPNGKVDK
+940 
-954 RQLPKPEAPQGNR
+954 
-967 HVKLPANE
+967 
-975 VEQKLLVMW
+975 
-984 CEVLERD
+984 
-991 DISTDDHFFEIG
+991 
-1003 GHSLKAMSLLS
+1003 
-1014 KVSKEFDVQVPIHL
+1014 
-1028 LFETPTIEAISRYI
+1028 
-1042 QQQDHEA
+1042 
-1049 AGYLVFNESQT
+1049 
-1060 STVFALPPLPGYGF
+1060 
-1074 IYQEAAKTL
+1074 
-1083 DSVRLIAFDFIEA
+1083 
-1096 DHRMTQYVH
+1096 
-1105 HIQHL
+1105 
-1110 QPEGPLTLMGYS
+1110 
-1122 GGCYL
+1122 
-1127 AFELVQS
+1127 
-1134 LEQAGRTVEKV
+1134 
-1145 IMIDSYKKIGESD
+1145 
-1158 LEGRSIDDDIAAI
+1158 
-1171 VHQSK
+1171 
-1176 QSELAQE
+1176 
-1183 ELVQEALAQK
+1183 
-1193 TRAYYETFVK
+1193 
-1203 GVNQG
+1203 
-1208 RIQADIDFI
+1208 
-1217 QSEEQIEI
+1217 
-1225 PDWMDHWE
+1225 
-1233 EATTGAYR
+1233 
-1241 YYQGYGE
+1241 
-1248 HADMFKNKEC
+1248 
-1258 AAQNAQLIQKIINQ
+1258 
-1272 KNREAVL
+1272 

>member
-43 VKGTLRY
+43 VKGTLRH

-77 RPVQVVLKERPFTLD
+77 RPVQVVLKNRPFQLD
-92 VVDLQDL
+92 VVDIQDL
-99 SEDEQLERIEKFKQ
+99 SESEQLERIDRFKQ
-113 QDQLRGFDLSKDS
+113 KDQLRGFDLSKDL

-133 QTGPAS
+133 QTGPSS

-167 HALLHDVP
+167 HALLHDIP
-175 YKLTPVKPYKEY
+175 YRLEPVKPYKEY
-187 IKWLEKQDKQ
+187 IQWLEKQDKQ
-197 ASLQYWQQSLAG
+197 ASLEYWTQSLAG
-209 FDGQSTF
+209 FEGQSTF

-228 GEIEWSMSKEETA
+228 GEIEWAMSKEETA

-251 ATLSSALQSVWSVLL
+251 ATLSSALQSAWSILL

-299 NVIPRRIQLTDHMT
+299 NVIPRRIQLTDQMT
-313 FRALLSETQQ
+313 FRSLLSETQQ

-336 YDIQAKTGQQQ
+336 YDIQAKAGQQQ

-365 QEARLGF
+365 QESLLGF

-391 SPGEELLLKLAFN
+391 SPGEQLQLKLAFN
-404 QRAFDPQFV
+404 QRAFDPAFV
-413 HKLKEQLSLLI
+413 HKLKDQLTLLI
-424 NEAVK
+424 KGAIK
-429 HPDQSVHTL
+429 HPDQLVHILT
-438 PLVTKQEKQLI
+438 LVTKQEKQRM

-457 LEHDQLYLSKW
+457 LEHDQLYLTKW

-480 ALSAEEQ
+480 ALSAGDH

-502 RHLQKNGAEHQTVI
+502 RHLQKNGVGHQTVT
-516 AILAD
+516 AILAE

-528 SLLAVLKAGAAYVPI
+528 SLLAVLKAGATYVSI

-553 YMLKDSGATHLLTH
+553 YMLRDSGATHLLTH
-567 SSFIGQAKGL
+567 SSFISQTRSL

-583 LFADDQEIS
+583 LFADDQEIL

-601 EAGLHDTAYIMYTSG
+601 EAGLDDTAYIMYTSG

-634 VKNTNYLTISE
+634 VKNTNYLTILE

-673 LVLPKKDTILDMH
+673 LVLPQKETILDMGK
-686 ELTELIKRE
+686 LTELIKGE
-695 SISVMFVPTALFNL
+695 HISVMFVPTALFHL
-709 LIDEETDWM
+709 LVDEGTDWM
-718 RSVRKVLFGGERASV
+718 RGVRKVLFGGERASV

-748 INVYGPTESTVFATY
+748 LNVYGPTESTVFATY
-763 YSVDEAPPI
+763 YPIDEAIPL
-772 EAYSIPIG
+772 EARSIPIG
-780 KPINQTGAYILSQQG
+780 KPLNQTGAYILSEHR

-821 DLTKEAFITHPF
+821 DLTKQVFIAHPF

-848 RADGLIEYA
+848 REDGLIEYA

-875 IEAHLLM
+875 IEANLLM
-882 HPGVK
+882 HQGVK
-887 QAALITDQHGSSQH
+887 QAVLLADHDETNH
-901 TRLLAYMTCEDEWK
+901 TRLLAYITCDDAWK
-915 DKVDVIKSGLK
+915 GKLDDIKSGLK
-926 EKLPAYMQ
+926 ERLPAYML
-934 PHELIR
+934 PHELIE
-940 LEKMPLTPNGKVDK
+940 LENLPLTPNGKVDK

-967 HVKLPANE
+967 RVKLPANE

-984 CEVLERD
+984 REVLERE
-991 DISTDDHFFEIG
+991 DISTDDHFFELG

-1014 KVSKEFDVQVPIHL
+1014 KVSKEFEVQVPIHL
-1028 LFETPTIEAISRYI
+1028 LFETPTIEALSHYI
-1042 QQQDHEA
+1042 QHQDVET

-1083 DSVRLIAFDFIEA
+1083 DDVRLVAFDFIETNN
-1096 DHRMTQYVH
+1096 RMAQYVQ

-1110 QPEGPLTLMGYS
+1110 QPKGPLTLMGYS

-1127 AFELVQS
+1127 AFELVQA
-1134 LEQAGRTVEKV
+1134 LEQGGRTVEKV

-1158 LEGRSIDDDIAAI
+1158 LEGRSIDDDIEAI
-1171 VHQSK
+1171 VHQTK
-1176 QSELAQE
+1176 QSELAQGE
-1183 ELVQEALAQK
+1183 IVQEALAQK

-1208 RIQADIDFI
+1208 KIQADITFI
-1217 QSEEQIEI
+1217 QSEEQIAI
-1225 PDWMDHWE
+1225 PDWME
-1233 EATTGAYR
+1233 EWTQATTGSFTQ
-1241 YYQGYGE
+1241 YQGYGR
-1248 HADMFKNKEC
+1248 HADMFKQKEC
-1258 AAQNAQLIQKIINQ
+1258 AAQNAKLIKHIVNQ
-1272 KNREAVL
+1272 TNRERVL

>member
-43 VKGTLRY
+43 VKGTLRH

-77 RPVQVVLKERPFTLD
+77 RPVQVVLKNRPFQLD
-92 VVDLQDL
+92 VVDIQDL
-99 SEDEQLERIEKFKQ
+99 SESEQFERIDRFKQ
-113 QDQLRGFDLSKDS
+113 KDQLRGFDLSKDL

-133 QTGPAS
+133 QTGPSS

-167 HALLHDVP
+167 HALLHDIP
-175 YKLTPVKPYKEY
+175 YRLEPVKPYKEY
-187 IKWLEKQDKQ
+187 IHWLEKQDKQ
-197 ASLQYWQQSLAG
+197 ASLEYWTQSLAG
-209 FDGQSTF
+209 FEGQSTF

-228 GEIEWSMSKEETA
+228 GEIEWAMSKEETA

-251 ATLSSALQSVWSVLL
+251 ATLSSALQSAWSILL

-285 ADLAGVDRMVGLFI
+285 SDLAGVDRMVGLFI
-299 NVIPRRIQLTDHMT
+299 NVIPRRIQLTDQMT
-313 FRALLSETQQ
+313 FRSLLSETQQ

-336 YDIQAKTGQQQ
+336 YDIQAKVGQQQ

-365 QEARLGF
+365 QESLLGF

-391 SPGEELLLKLAFN
+391 SPGEQLQLKLAFN
-404 QRAFDPQFV
+404 QRAFDPAFV
-413 HKLKEQLSLLI
+413 RKLKDQLTLLI
-424 NEAVK
+424 KGAIK

-438 PLVTKQEKQLI
+438 TLVTKQEKQRM

-457 LEHDQLYLSKW
+457 LEHDQLYLTKW

-480 ALSAEEQ
+480 ALSAGDH

-502 RHLQKNGAEHQTVI
+502 RHLQKNGVGHQTVT
-516 AILAD
+516 AILAE

-528 SLLAVLKAGAAYVPI
+528 SLLAVLKAGATYVPI

-567 SSFIGQAKGL
+567 SSFISQTRSL

-583 LFADDQEIS
+583 LFADDQEIL

-601 EAGLHDTAYIMYTSG
+601 EAGLNDTAYIMYTSG

-634 VKNTNYLTISE
+634 VKNTNYLTILE

-673 LVLPKKDTILDMH
+673 LVLPQKETILDMGK
-686 ELTELIKRE
+686 LTELIKGE
-695 SISVMFVPTALFNL
+695 HISVMFVPTALFHL
-709 LIDEETDWM
+709 LVDEGTDWM
-718 RSVRKVLFGGERASV
+718 RGVRKVLFGGERASV

-748 INVYGPTESTVFATY
+748 LNVYGPTESTVFATY
-763 YSVDEAPPI
+763 YPIDEAIPL
-772 EAYSIPIG
+772 EARSIPIG
-780 KPINQTGAYILSQQG
+780 KPLNQTGAYILSEHR

-821 DLTKEAFITHPF
+821 DLTKQVFIAHPF

-848 RADGLIEYA
+848 REDGLIEYA

-875 IEAHLLM
+875 IEANLLM
-882 HPGVK
+882 HQGVK
-887 QAALITDQHGSSQH
+887 QAVLLADHDETNH
-901 TRLLAYMTCEDEWK
+901 TRLLAYITCDDAWK
-915 DKVDVIKSGLK
+915 GKLDDIKSGLK
-926 EKLPAYMQ
+926 ERLPAYML
-934 PHELIR
+934 PHELIE
-940 LEKMPLTPNGKVDK
+940 LENLPLTPNGKVDK

-967 HVKLPANE
+967 RVKLPANE

-984 CEVLERD
+984 REVLERE
-991 DISTDDHFFEIG
+991 DISTDDHFFELG

-1014 KVSKEFDVQVPIHL
+1014 KVSKELEVQVPIHL
-1028 LFETPTIEAISRYI
+1028 LFETPTIEALSHYI
-1042 QQQDHEA
+1042 QHQDVET

-1083 DSVRLIAFDFIEA
+1083 DDVRLVAFDFIETNN
-1096 DHRMTQYVH
+1096 RMAQYVQ

-1110 QPEGPLTLMGYS
+1110 QPKGPLTLMGYS

-1127 AFELVQS
+1127 AFELVQA
-1134 LEQAGRTVEKV
+1134 LEQGGRTVEKV

-1158 LEGRSIDDDIAAI
+1158 LEGRSIDDDIEAI
-1171 VHQSK
+1171 VHQTE
-1176 QSELAQE
+1176 QSELAQGE
-1183 ELVQEALAQK
+1183 IVQEALAQK

-1208 RIQADIDFI
+1208 KIQADITFI
-1217 QSEEQIEI
+1217 QSEEQIAI
-1225 PDWMDHWE
+1225 PDWME
-1233 EATTGAYR
+1233 EWTQATAGSFTQ
-1241 YYQGYGE
+1241 YQGYGR
-1248 HADMFKNKEC
+1248 HADMFKQKEC
-1258 AAQNAQLIQKIINQ
+1258 AAQNAKLIKHIVNQ
-1272 KNREAVL
+1272 TNRERVL

>member
-43 VKGTLRY
+43 VKGTLRH

-77 RPVQVVLKERPFTLD
+77 RPVQVVLKNRPFQLD
-92 VVDLQDL
+92 VVDIQDL
-99 SEDEQLERIEKFKQ
+99 SESEQLERIDCFKQ
-113 QDQLRGFDLSKDS
+113 KDQLRGFDLSKDL

-133 QTGPAS
+133 QTGPSS

-167 HALLHDVP
+167 HALLHDIP
-175 YKLTPVKPYKEY
+175 YRLEPVKPYKEY
-187 IKWLEKQDKQ
+187 IHWLEKQDKQ
-197 ASLQYWQQSLAG
+197 ASLEYWTQSLAG
-209 FDGQSTF
+209 FEGQSTF

-228 GEIEWSMSKEETA
+228 GEIEWAMSKEETA

-251 ATLSSALQSVWSVLL
+251 ATLSSALQSAWSILL

-299 NVIPRRIQLTDHMT
+299 NVIPRRIQLTDQMT
-313 FRALLSETQQ
+313 FRSLLSETQQ

-336 YDIQAKTGQQQ
+336 YDIQAKAGQQQ

-365 QEARLGF
+365 QESLLGF

-391 SPGEELLLKLAFN
+391 SPGEQLQMKLAFN
-404 QRAFDPQFV
+404 QRAFDPAFV
-413 HKLKEQLSLLI
+413 HKLKDQLTLLI
-424 NEAVK
+424 KGAIK

-438 PLVTKQEKQLI
+438 TLVTKQEKQRM

-457 LEHDQLYLSKW
+457 LEHDQLYLTKW

-480 ALSAEEQ
+480 ALSAGDH

-502 RHLQKNGAEHQTVI
+502 RHLQKNGVGHQTVT
-516 AILAD
+516 AILAE

-528 SLLAVLKAGAAYVPI
+528 SLLAVLKAGATYVPI

-567 SSFIGQAKGL
+567 SSFISQTRSL

-583 LFADDQEIS
+583 LFADDQEIL

-601 EAGLHDTAYIMYTSG
+601 EAGLNDTAYIMYTSG

-634 VKNTNYLTISE
+634 VKNTNYLTILE

-673 LVLPKKDTILDMH
+673 LVLPQKETILDMGK
-686 ELTELIKRE
+686 LTELIKGE
-695 SISVMFVPTALFNL
+695 HISVMFVPTALFHL
-709 LIDEETDWM
+709 LVDEGTDWM
-718 RSVRKVLFGGERASV
+718 RGVRKVLFGGERASV

-748 INVYGPTESTVFATY
+748 LNVYGPTESTVFATY
-763 YSVDEAPPI
+763 YPIDEAIPL
-772 EAYSIPIG
+772 EARSIPIG
-780 KPINQTGAYILSQQG
+780 KPLNQTGAYILSEHR

-821 DLTKEAFITHPF
+821 DLTKQVFIAHPF

-848 RADGLIEYA
+848 REDGLIEYA

-875 IEAHLLM
+875 IEANLLM
-882 HPGVK
+882 HQGVK
-887 QAALITDQHGSSQH
+887 QAVLLADHDETNH
-901 TRLLAYMTCEDEWK
+901 TRLLAYITCDDAWK
-915 DKVDVIKSGLK
+915 GKLDDIKSRLK
-926 EKLPAYMQ
+926 ERLPAYML
-934 PHELIR
+934 PHELIE
-940 LEKMPLTPNGKVDK
+940 LENLPLTPNGKVDK

-967 HVKLPANE
+967 RVKLPANE

-984 CEVLERD
+984 REVLERE
-991 DISTDDHFFEIG
+991 DISTDDHFFELG

-1014 KVSKEFDVQVPIHL
+1014 KVSKEFEVQVPIHL
-1028 LFETPTIEAISRYI
+1028 LFETPTIEALSHYI
-1042 QQQDHEA
+1042 QHQDGEI

-1083 DSVRLIAFDFIEA
+1083 DDVRLVAFDFIETNN
-1096 DHRMTQYVH
+1096 RMAQYVQ

-1110 QPEGPLTLMGYS
+1110 QPKGPLTLMGYS

-1127 AFELVQS
+1127 AFELVQA
-1134 LEQAGRTVEKV
+1134 LEQGGRTVEKV

-1158 LEGRSIDDDIAAI
+1158 LEGRSIDDDIEAI
-1171 VHQSK
+1171 VHQTK
-1176 QSELAQE
+1176 QSELAQGE
-1183 ELVQEALAQK
+1183 IVQEALAQK

-1208 RIQADIDFI
+1208 KIQADITFI
-1217 QSEEQIEI
+1217 QSEEQIAI
-1225 PDWMDHWE
+1225 PDWME
-1233 EATTGAYR
+1233 EWTQATAGSFTQ
-1241 YYQGYGE
+1241 YQGYGR
-1248 HADMFKNKEC
+1248 HADMFKHKEC
-1258 AAQNAQLIQKIINQ
+1258 AAQNAQLIKHIVNQ
-1272 KNREAVL
+1272 TNRERVL

>member
-43 VKGTLRY
+43 VKGTLRS

-77 RPVQVVLKERPFTLD
+77 RPVQVVLKNRPFQLD
-92 VVDLQDL
+92 IVDIQDL
-99 SEDEQLERIEKFKQ
+99 SESEQLERIDRFKQ
-113 QDQLRGFDLSKDS
+113 KDQLRGFDLSKDL

-133 QTGPAS
+133 QTGPSS

-167 HALLHDVP
+167 HALLHDIP
-175 YKLTPVKPYKEY
+175 YRLEPVKPYKEY
-187 IKWLEKQDKQ
+187 IQWLEKQDKQ
-197 ASLQYWQQSLAG
+197 ASLEYWTQSLTG
-209 FDGQSTF
+209 FEGQSTF

-228 GEIEWSMSKEETA
+228 GEIEWAMSKEETA

-251 ATLSSALQSVWSVLL
+251 ATLSSALQSIWSILL

-299 NVIPRRIQLTDHMT
+299 NVIPRRIQLTDQMT
-313 FRALLSETQQ
+313 FRSLLSETQQ

-336 YDIQAKTGQQQ
+336 YDIQAKAGQQQ

-365 QEARLGF
+365 QESLLGF

-391 SPGEELLLKLAFN
+391 SPGERLQLKLAFN
-404 QRAFDPQFV
+404 QRAFDSAFV
-413 HKLKEQLSLLI
+413 HKLKDQLTLLI
-424 NEAVK
+424 RGTIK

-438 PLVTKQEKQLI
+438 TLVTKQEKQRM

-457 LEHDQLYLSKW
+457 LEHDQLYLTKW

-480 ALSAEEQ
+480 ALSTGDH

-502 RHLQKNGAEHQTVI
+502 RHLQKNGVNHQTVT
-516 AILAD
+516 AILAE

-528 SLLAVLKAGAAYVPI
+528 SLLAVLKAGATYVPI

-567 SSFIGQAKGL
+567 SSFISQTRSL

-583 LFADDQEIS
+583 LFADDQEIL

-601 EAGLHDTAYIMYTSG
+601 EAGLDDTAYIMYTSG

-634 VKNTNYLTISE
+634 VKNTNYLTILE

-673 LVLPKKDTILDMH
+673 LVLPQKETILDMGK
-686 ELTELIKRE
+686 LTELIKGE
-695 SISVMFVPTALFNL
+695 HISVMFVPTALFHL
-709 LIDEETDWM
+709 LVDEGTDWM
-718 RSVRKVLFGGERASV
+718 RGVRKVLFGGERASV

-748 INVYGPTESTVFATY
+748 LNVYGPTESTVFATY
-763 YSVDEAPPI
+763 YPIDEVIPL
-772 EAYSIPIG
+772 EAHSIPIG
-780 KPINQTGAYILSQQG
+780 KPLNQTGAYILSEHR

-809 GKGLAKGYLNRP
+809 GKGLAKGYLNLP
-821 DLTKEAFITHPF
+821 DLTKQVFIPHPF
-833 AAGERLYRTGDLAYF
+833 ASGERLYRTGDLAYF
-848 RADGLIEYA
+848 RENGLIEYA

-875 IEAHLLM
+875 IEANLLM

-887 QAALITDQHGSSQH
+887 QAVLLADHDETNH
-901 TRLLAYMTCEDEWK
+901 TRLLAYITCDDAWK
-915 DKVDVIKSGLK
+915 GKLDDIKSRLK
-926 EKLPAYMQ
+926 ERLPAYML
-934 PHELIR
+934 PHELIE
-940 LEKMPLTPNGKVDK
+940 LENLPLTPNGKVDK

-967 HVKLPANE
+967 RVKLPANE

-984 CEVLERD
+984 REVLERE
-991 DISTDDHFFEIG
+991 DISTDDHFFELG

-1014 KVSKEFDVQVPIHL
+1014 KVSKEFEVQVPIHL
-1028 LFETPTIEAISRYI
+1028 LFETPTIEALSHYI
-1042 QQQDHEA
+1042 QHQDGET

-1074 IYQEAAKTL
+1074 VYQEAAKTL
-1083 DSVRLIAFDFIEA
+1083 DDVRLIAFDFIETNN
-1096 DHRMTQYVH
+1096 RMAQYVQ

-1110 QPEGPLTLMGYS
+1110 QPKGPLTLMGYS

-1127 AFELVQS
+1127 AFELVQA
-1134 LEQAGRTVEKV
+1134 LEQGGRTVEKV

-1158 LEGRSIDDDIAAI
+1158 LEGRSIDDDIEAI
-1171 VHQSK
+1171 VHQTK
-1176 QSELAQE
+1176 QSELAQGE
-1183 ELVQEALAQK
+1183 IVQEALAQK

-1208 RIQADIDFI
+1208 KIQADITFI
-1217 QSEEQIEI
+1217 QSEEQIAI
-1225 PDWMDHWE
+1225 PDWME
-1233 EATTGAYR
+1233 EWTQATAGSFTQ
-1241 YYQGYGE
+1241 YQGYGR
-1248 HADMFKNKEC
+1248 HADMFKYKEC
-1258 AAQNAQLIQKIINQ
+1258 AAQNAKLIKHIVNQ
-1272 KNREAVL
+1272 TNRERVL

>member
-43 VKGTLRY
+43 VKGTLRS
-50 DLLEKSMNII
+50 DLLEKGMNII

-77 RPVQVVLKERPFTLD
+77 RPVQVVLKNRPFQLD
-92 VVDLQDL
+92 VVDIQDL
-99 SEDEQLERIEKFKQ
+99 SESEQLERIDRFKQ
-113 QDQLRGFDLSKDS
+113 QDQLRGFDLSKDL

-133 QTGPAS
+133 QTGPSS

-167 HALLHDVP
+167 HALLHDIP
-175 YKLTPVKPYKEY
+175 YRLEPVKPYKEY
-187 IKWLEKQDKQ
+187 IQWLEKQDKQ
-197 ASLQYWQQSLAG
+197 ASLEYWTQSLAG
-209 FDGQSTF
+209 FEGQSTF

-228 GEIEWSMSKEETA
+228 GEIEWAMSKEETA

-251 ATLSSALQSVWSVLL
+251 ATLSSALQSVWSILL

-299 NVIPRRIQLTDHMT
+299 NVIPRRIQLTDQMT
-313 FRALLSETQQ
+313 FRSLLSETQQ

-336 YDIQAKTGQQQ
+336 YDIQAKAGQQQ

-365 QEARLGF
+365 QESLLGF

-391 SPGEELLLKLAFN
+391 SPGEQLQLKLAFN
-404 QRAFDPQFV
+404 QRAFDPAFV
-413 HKLKEQLSLLI
+413 HKLKDQLTLLI
-424 NEAVK
+424 KGTIK

-438 PLVTKQEKQLI
+438 TLVTKQEKQRM

-457 LEHDQLYLSKW
+457 LEHDQLYLTKW

-480 ALSAEEQ
+480 ALSTGDH

-502 RHLQKNGAEHQTVI
+502 RHLQKNGVNHQTVT
-516 AILAD
+516 AILAE

-528 SLLAVLKAGAAYVPI
+528 SLLAVLKAGATYVPI

-567 SSFIGQAKGL
+567 SSFISQTRSL

-583 LFADDQEIS
+583 LFADDQEIL

-601 EAGLHDTAYIMYTSG
+601 EAGLDDTAYIMYTSG

-634 VKNTNYLTISE
+634 VKNTNYLTILE

-673 LVLPKKDTILDMH
+673 LVLPQKETILDMGK
-686 ELTELIKRE
+686 LTELIKGE
-695 SISVMFVPTALFNL
+695 HISVMFVPTALFHL
-709 LIDEETDWM
+709 LVDEGTDWM
-718 RSVRKVLFGGERASV
+718 RGVRKVLFGGERASV

-748 INVYGPTESTVFATY
+748 LNVYGPTESTVFATY
-763 YSVDEAPPI
+763 YPIDEAIPL
-772 EAYSIPIG
+772 ESHSIPIG
-780 KPINQTGAYILSQQG
+780 KPLNQTGAYILSEHR

-821 DLTKEAFITHPF
+821 DLTKQVFIPHPF
-833 AAGERLYRTGDLAYF
+833 ASGERLYRTGDLAYF
-848 RADGLIEYA
+848 REDGLIEYA

-875 IEAHLLM
+875 IEANLLM

-887 QAALITDQHGSSQH
+887 QAVLLADHDETNH
-901 TRLLAYMTCEDEWK
+901 TRLLAYITCDDAWK
-915 DKVDVIKSGLK
+915 GKLDDIKSRLK
-926 EKLPAYMQ
+926 ERLPAYML
-934 PHELIR
+934 PHELIE
-940 LEKMPLTPNGKVDK
+940 LENLPLTPNGKVDK

-967 HVKLPANE
+967 RVKLPANE

-984 CEVLERD
+984 REVLERE
-991 DISTDDHFFEIG
+991 DISTDDHFFELG

-1014 KVSKEFDVQVPIHL
+1014 KVSKEFEVQVPIHL
-1028 LFETPTIEAISRYI
+1028 LFETPTIEALSHYI
-1042 QQQDHEA
+1042 QHQDGET

-1083 DSVRLIAFDFIEA
+1083 DDVRLIAFDFIETNN
-1096 DHRMTQYVH
+1096 RMAQYVQ

-1110 QPEGPLTLMGYS
+1110 QPKGPLTLMGYS

-1127 AFELVQS
+1127 AFELVQA
-1134 LEQAGRTVEKV
+1134 LEQGGRTVEKV

-1158 LEGRSIDDDIAAI
+1158 LEGRSIDDDIEAI
-1171 VHQSK
+1171 VHQTK
-1176 QSELAQE
+1176 QSELAQGE
-1183 ELVQEALAQK
+1183 IVQEALAQK

-1208 RIQADIDFI
+1208 KIQADITFI
-1217 QSEEQIEI
+1217 QSEEQIAI
-1225 PDWMDHWE
+1225 PDWME
-1233 EATTGAYR
+1233 EWTQATAGSFTQ
-1241 YYQGYGE
+1241 YQGYGR
-1248 HADMFKNKEC
+1248 HADMFKHKEC
-1258 AAQNAQLIQKIINQ
+1258 AAQNAKLIKHIVNQ
-1272 KNREAVL
+1272 TNRERVL

>member
-43 VKGTLRY
+43 VKGTLRH

-77 RPVQVVLKERPFTLD
+77 RPVQVVLKNRPFQFD
-92 VVDLQDL
+92 VVDIQDL
-99 SEDEQLERIEKFKQ
+99 SESEQLERIDRFKQ
-113 QDQLRGFDLSKDS
+113 KDQLRGFDLSKDL

-133 QTGPAS
+133 QTGPSS

-167 HALLHDVP
+167 HALLHDIP
-175 YKLTPVKPYKEY
+175 YRLEPVKPYKEY
-187 IKWLEKQDKQ
+187 IQWLEKQDKQ
-197 ASLQYWQQSLAG
+197 ASLEYWTQSLAG
-209 FDGQSTF
+209 FEGQSTF

-228 GEIEWSMSKEETA
+228 GEIEWAMSKEETA

-251 ATLSSALQSVWSVLL
+251 ATLSSALQSAWSILL

-299 NVIPRRIQLTDHMT
+299 NVIPRRIQLTDQMT
-313 FRALLSETQQ
+313 FRSLLSETQQ

-336 YDIQAKTGQQQ
+336 YDIQAKAGQQQ

-365 QEARLGF
+365 QESLLGF

-391 SPGEELLLKLAFN
+391 SPGEQLQLKLAFN
-404 QRAFDPQFV
+404 QRAFDPAFV
-413 HKLKEQLSLLI
+413 HKLKDQLTLLI
-424 NEAVK
+424 KGAIK
-429 HPDQSVHTL
+429 HPDQLVHILT
-438 PLVTKQEKQLI
+438 LVTKQEKQRM

-457 LEHDQLYLSKW
+457 LEHDQLYLTKW

-480 ALSAEEQ
+480 ALSAGDH

-502 RHLQKNGAEHQTVI
+502 RHLQKNGVNHQTVT
-516 AILAD
+516 AILAE

-528 SLLAVLKAGAAYVPI
+528 SLLAVLKAGATYVPI

-567 SSFIGQAKGL
+567 SSFINQTRSL

-583 LFADDQEIS
+583 LFADDQEIL

-601 EAGLHDTAYIMYTSG
+601 EAGLDDTAYIMYTSG

-634 VKNTNYLTISE
+634 VKNTNYLTILE

-673 LVLPKKDTILDMH
+673 LVLPQKETILDMGK
-686 ELTELIKRE
+686 LTELIKGE
-695 SISVMFVPTALFNL
+695 HISVMFVPTALFHL
-709 LIDEETDWM
+709 LVDEGTDWM

-748 INVYGPTESTVFATY
+748 LNVYGPTESTVFATY
-763 YSVDEAPPI
+763 YPIDEAIPL
-772 EAYSIPIG
+772 EAHSIPIG
-780 KPINQTGAYILSQQG
+780 KPLNQTGAYILSEHR

-821 DLTKEAFITHPF
+821 DLTKQVFIAHPF

-848 RADGLIEYA
+848 REDGLIEYA

-875 IEAHLLM
+875 IEANLLM
-882 HPGVK
+882 HQGVK
-887 QAALITDQHGSSQH
+887 QAVLLADHDETNH
-901 TRLLAYMTCEDEWK
+901 TRLLAYITCDDAWK
-915 DKVDVIKSGLK
+915 GKLDDIKSGLK
-926 EKLPAYMQ
+926 ERLPAYML
-934 PHELIR
+934 PHELIE
-940 LEKMPLTPNGKVDK
+940 LENLPLTPNGKVDK

-967 HVKLPANE
+967 RVKLPANE

-984 CEVLERD
+984 REVLERE
-991 DISTDDHFFEIG
+991 DISTDDHFFELG

-1014 KVSKEFDVQVPIHL
+1014 KVSKEFEVQVPIHL
-1028 LFETPTIEAISRYI
+1028 LFETPTIEALSHYI
-1042 QQQDHEA
+1042 QHQDGETA
-1049 AGYLVFNESQT
+1049 AYLVFNESQT

-1083 DSVRLIAFDFIEA
+1083 DDVRLIAFDFIETNN
-1096 DHRMTQYVH
+1096 RMAQYVQ

-1110 QPEGPLTLMGYS
+1110 QPKGPLTLMGYS

-1127 AFELVQS
+1127 AFELVQA
-1134 LEQAGRTVEKV
+1134 LEQGGRTVEKV

-1158 LEGRSIDDDIAAI
+1158 LEGRSIDNDIEAI
-1171 VHQSK
+1171 VHQTK
-1176 QSELAQE
+1176 QSELAQGE
-1183 ELVQEALAQK
+1183 IVQEALAQK

-1208 RIQADIDFI
+1208 KIQADITFI
-1217 QSEEQIEI
+1217 QSEEQIAI
-1225 PDWMDHWE
+1225 PDWME
-1233 EATTGAYR
+1233 EWTQATAGSFTQ
-1241 YYQGYGE
+1241 YQGYGQ
-1248 HADMFKNKEC
+1248 HADMFKQKEC
-1258 AAQNAQLIQKIINQ
+1258 AAQNAKLIKHIVNQ
-1272 KNREAVL
+1272 TNRERVL

>member
-43 VKGTLRY
+43 VKGTLRH

-77 RPVQVVLKERPFTLD
+77 RPVQVVLKNRPFQLD
-92 VVDLQDL
+92 VVDIQDL
-99 SEDEQLERIEKFKQ
+99 SESEQLERIDRFKQ
-113 QDQLRGFDLSKDS
+113 KDQLRGFDLSKDL

-133 QTGPAS
+133 QTGPSS

-167 HALLHDVP
+167 HALLHDIP
-175 YKLTPVKPYKEY
+175 YRLEPVKPYKEY
-187 IKWLEKQDKQ
+187 IQWLEKQDKQ
-197 ASLQYWQQSLAG
+197 ASLEYWTQSLAG
-209 FDGQSTF
+209 FEGQSTF

-228 GEIEWSMSKEETA
+228 GEIEWAMSKEETA

-251 ATLSSALQSVWSVLL
+251 ATLSSALQSAWSILL

-299 NVIPRRIQLTDHMT
+299 NVIPRRIQLTDQMT
-313 FRALLSETQQ
+313 FRSLLSETQQ

-336 YDIQAKTGQQQ
+336 YDIQAKAGQQQ

-365 QEARLGF
+365 QESLLGF

-391 SPGEELLLKLAFN
+391 SPGEQLQLKLAFN
-404 QRAFDPQFV
+404 QRAFDPAFV
-413 HKLKEQLSLLI
+413 HKLKDQLTLLI
-424 NEAVK
+424 RGTIK

-438 PLVTKQEKQLI
+438 TLVTKQEKQRM

-457 LEHDQLYLSKW
+457 LEHDQLYLTKW

-480 ALSAEEQ
+480 ALSAGDH

-502 RHLQKNGAEHQTVI
+502 RHLQKNGVGHQTVT
-516 AILAD
+516 AILAE

-528 SLLAVLKAGAAYVPI
+528 SLLAVLKAGATYVPI

-567 SSFIGQAKGL
+567 SSFISQTRSL

-583 LFADDQEIS
+583 LFADDQEIL

-601 EAGLHDTAYIMYTSG
+601 EAGLDDTAYIMYTSG

-634 VKNTNYLTISE
+634 VKNTNYLTILE

-673 LVLPKKDTILDMH
+673 LVLPQKETILDMGK
-686 ELTELIKRE
+686 LTELIKGE
-695 SISVMFVPTALFNL
+695 HISVMFVPTALFHL
-709 LIDEETDWM
+709 LVDEGTDWM
-718 RSVRKVLFGGERASV
+718 RGVRKVLFGGERASV

-748 INVYGPTESTVFATY
+748 LNVYGPTESTVFATY
-763 YSVDEAPPI
+763 YPIDEAIPL
-772 EAYSIPIG
+772 EARSIPIG
-780 KPINQTGAYILSQQG
+780 KPLNQTGAYILSEHR

-821 DLTKEAFITHPF
+821 DLTKQVFIAHPF

-848 RADGLIEYA
+848 REDGLIEYA

-875 IEAHLLM
+875 IEANLLM
-882 HPGVK
+882 HQGVK
-887 QAALITDQHGSSQH
+887 QAVLLADHDETNH
-901 TRLLAYMTCEDEWK
+901 TRLLAYITCDDAWK
-915 DKVDVIKSGLK
+915 GKLDDIKSRLK
-926 EKLPAYMQ
+926 ERLPAYML
-934 PHELIR
+934 PHELIE
-940 LEKMPLTPNGKVDK
+940 LENLPLTPNGKVDK

-967 HVKLPANE
+967 RVKLPANE

-984 CEVLERD
+984 REVLERE
-991 DISTDDHFFEIG
+991 DISTDDHFFELG

-1014 KVSKEFDVQVPIHL
+1014 KVSKEFEVQVPIHL
-1028 LFETPTIEAISRYI
+1028 LFETPTIEALSHYI
-1042 QQQDHEA
+1042 QHQDGQT

-1083 DSVRLIAFDFIEA
+1083 DDVRLVAFDFIETNN
-1096 DHRMTQYVH
+1096 RMAEYVQ

-1110 QPEGPLTLMGYS
+1110 QPKGPLTLMGYS

-1127 AFELVQS
+1127 AFELVQA
-1134 LEQAGRTVEKV
+1134 LEQGGRTVEKV

-1158 LEGRSIDDDIAAI
+1158 LEGRSIDDDIEAI
-1171 VHQSK
+1171 VHQTK
-1176 QSELAQE
+1176 QSELAQGE
-1183 ELVQEALAQK
+1183 IVQEALAQK

-1208 RIQADIDFI
+1208 KIQADITFI
-1217 QSEEQIEI
+1217 QSEEQIAI
-1225 PDWMDHWE
+1225 PDWME
-1233 EATTGAYR
+1233 EWTQATAGSFTQ
-1241 YYQGYGE
+1241 YQGYGR
-1248 HADMFKNKEC
+1248 HADMFKHKEC
-1258 AAQNAQLIQKIINQ
+1258 AAQNAKLIKHIVNQ
-1272 KNREAVL
+1272 TNRERVL

>member
-43 VKGTLRY
+43 VKGTLRS

-77 RPVQVVLKERPFTLD
+77 RPVQVVLKNRPFQLD
-92 VVDLQDL
+92 IVDIQDL
-99 SEDEQLERIEKFKQ
+99 SESEQLERIDRFKQ
-113 QDQLRGFDLSKDS
+113 KDQLRGFDLSKDL

-133 QTGPAS
+133 QTGPSS

-167 HALLHDVP
+167 HALLHDIP
-175 YKLTPVKPYKEY
+175 YRLEPVKPYKEY
-187 IKWLEKQDKQ
+187 IQWLEKQDKQ
-197 ASLQYWQQSLAG
+197 ASLEYWTQSLAG
-209 FDGQSTF
+209 FEGQSTF

-228 GEIEWSMSKEETA
+228 GEIEWAMSKEETA

-251 ATLSSALQSVWSVLL
+251 ATLSSALQSIWSILL

-299 NVIPRRIQLTDHMT
+299 NVIPRRIQLTDQMT
-313 FRALLSETQQ
+313 FRSLLSETQQ

-336 YDIQAKTGQQQ
+336 YDIQAKAGQQQ

-365 QEARLGF
+365 QESLLGF

-391 SPGEELLLKLAFN
+391 SPGEQLQLKLAFN
-404 QRAFDPQFV
+404 QRAFDPAFV
-413 HKLKEQLSLLI
+413 HKLKDQLTLLI
-424 NEAVK
+424 RGTIK

-438 PLVTKQEKQLI
+438 TLVTKQEKQRM

-457 LEHDQLYLSKW
+457 LEHDQLYLTKW

-480 ALSAEEQ
+480 ALSAGDH

-502 RHLQKNGAEHQTVI
+502 RHLQKNGVEHQTVT
-516 AILAD
+516 AILAE

-528 SLLAVLKAGAAYVPI
+528 SLLAVLKAGATYVPI

-567 SSFIGQAKGL
+567 SSFISQTRSL

-583 LFADDQEIS
+583 LFADDQEIL

-601 EAGLHDTAYIMYTSG
+601 EAGLDDTAYIMYTSG

-634 VKNTNYLTISE
+634 VKNTNYLTILE

-673 LVLPKKDTILDMH
+673 LVLPQKETILNMGK
-686 ELTELIKRE
+686 LTELIKGE
-695 SISVMFVPTALFNL
+695 HISVMFVPTALFHL
-709 LIDEETDWM
+709 LVDEGTDWM
-718 RSVRKVLFGGERASV
+718 RGVRKVLFGGERASV

-748 INVYGPTESTVFATY
+748 LNVYGPTESTVFATY
-763 YSVDEAPPI
+763 YPIDEAIPL
-772 EAYSIPIG
+772 EAHSIPIG
-780 KPINQTGAYILSQQG
+780 KPLNQTGAYILSEHR

-821 DLTKEAFITHPF
+821 DLTKQVFIPHPF
-833 AAGERLYRTGDLAYF
+833 ASGERLYRTGDLAYF
-848 RADGLIEYA
+848 REDGLIEYA

-875 IEAHLLM
+875 IEANLLM

-887 QAALITDQHGSSQH
+887 QAVILADHDETNH
-901 TRLLAYMTCEDEWK
+901 TRLLAYITCDDAWK
-915 DKVDVIKSGLK
+915 GKLNDIKSRLK
-926 EKLPAYMQ
+926 ERLPAYML
-934 PHELIR
+934 PHELIE
-940 LEKMPLTPNGKVDK
+940 LENLPLTPNGKVDK

-967 HVKLPANE
+967 RVKLPANE

-984 CEVLERD
+984 REVLERE
-991 DISTDDHFFEIG
+991 DISTDDHFFELG

-1014 KVSKEFDVQVPIHL
+1014 KVSKEFEVQVPIHL
-1028 LFETPTIEAISRYI
+1028 LFETPTIEALSHYI
-1042 QQQDHEA
+1042 QHQDGET

-1083 DSVRLIAFDFIEA
+1083 DDVRLIAFDFIETNN
-1096 DHRMTQYVH
+1096 RMAQYVQ

-1110 QPEGPLTLMGYS
+1110 QPKGPLTLMGYS

-1127 AFELVQS
+1127 AFELVQA
-1134 LEQAGRTVEKV
+1134 LEQVGRTVEKV

-1158 LEGRSIDDDIAAI
+1158 LEGRSIDDDIEAI
-1171 VHQSK
+1171 VHQTK
-1176 QSELAQE
+1176 QSELAQGE
-1183 ELVQEALAQK
+1183 IVQEALAQK

-1208 RIQADIDFI
+1208 KIQADITFI
-1217 QSEEQIEI
+1217 QSEEQIAI
-1225 PDWMDHWE
+1225 PDWME
-1233 EATTGAYR
+1233 EWTQATAGSFTQ
-1241 YYQGYGE
+1241 YQGYGR
-1248 HADMFKNKEC
+1248 HADMFKHKEC
-1258 AAQNAQLIQKIINQ
+1258 AAQNAKLIKHIVNQ
-1272 KNREAVL
+1272 TNRERVL

>member
-43 VKGTLRY
+43 VKGTLRS

-77 RPVQVVLKERPFTLD
+77 RPVQVVLKNRPFQLD
-92 VVDLQDL
+92 IVDIQDL
-99 SEDEQLERIEKFKQ
+99 SESEQLERIDRFKQ
-113 QDQLRGFDLSKDS
+113 KDQLRGFDLSKDL

-133 QTGPAS
+133 QTGPSS

-167 HALLHDVP
+167 DALLHDIP
-175 YKLTPVKPYKEY
+175 YRLEPVKPYKEY
-187 IKWLEKQDKQ
+187 IQWLEKQDKQ
-197 ASLQYWQQSLAG
+197 ASLEYWTQSLAG
-209 FDGQSTF
+209 FEGQSTF

-228 GEIEWSMSKEETA
+228 GEIEWAMSKEETA

-251 ATLSSALQSVWSVLL
+251 ATLSSALQSIWSILL

-299 NVIPRRIQLTDHMT
+299 NVIPRRIQLTDQMT
-313 FRALLSETQQ
+313 FRSLLSETQQ

-336 YDIQAKTGQQQ
+336 YDIQAKAGQQQ

-365 QEARLGF
+365 QESLLGF

-391 SPGEELLLKLAFN
+391 SPGEQLQLKLAFN
-404 QRAFDPQFV
+404 QRAFDPAFV
-413 HKLKEQLSLLI
+413 HKLKDQLTLLI
-424 NEAVK
+424 KGTIK

-438 PLVTKQEKQLI
+438 TLVTKQEKQRM

-457 LEHDQLYLSKW
+457 LEHDQLYLTKW

-480 ALSAEEQ
+480 ALSAGDH

-502 RHLQKNGAEHQTVI
+502 RHLQKNGVNHQTVT
-516 AILAD
+516 AILAE

-528 SLLAVLKAGAAYVPI
+528 SLLAVLKAGATYVPI

-567 SSFIGQAKGL
+567 SSFISQTRSL

-583 LFADDQEIS
+583 LFADDQEIL

-601 EAGLHDTAYIMYTSG
+601 EAGLDDTAYIMYTSG

-634 VKNTNYLTISE
+634 VKNTNYLTILE

-673 LVLPKKDTILDMH
+673 LVLPQKETILDMGK
-686 ELTELIKRE
+686 LTELIKGE
-695 SISVMFVPTALFNL
+695 HISVMFVPTALFHL
-709 LIDEETDWM
+709 LVDEGTDWM
-718 RSVRKVLFGGERASV
+718 RGVRKVLFGGERASV

-748 INVYGPTESTVFATY
+748 LNVYGPTESTVFATY
-763 YSVDEAPPI
+763 YPIDEAIPL
-772 EAYSIPIG
+772 EAHSIPIG
-780 KPINQTGAYILSQQG
+780 KPLNQTGAYILSEHR

-821 DLTKEAFITHPF
+821 DLTKQVFIPHPF
-833 AAGERLYRTGDLAYF
+833 ASGERLYRTGDLAYF
-848 RADGLIEYA
+848 REDGLIEYA

-875 IEAHLLM
+875 IEANLLM

-887 QAALITDQHGSSQH
+887 QAVLLADHDETNH
-901 TRLLAYMTCEDEWK
+901 TRLLAYITCDDAWK
-915 DKVDVIKSGLK
+915 GKLDDIKSRLK
-926 EKLPAYMQ
+926 ERLPAYML
-934 PHELIR
+934 PHELIE
-940 LEKMPLTPNGKVDK
+940 LENLPLTPNGKVDK

-967 HVKLPANE
+967 RVKLPANE

-984 CEVLERD
+984 REVLERE
-991 DISTDDHFFEIG
+991 DISTDDHFFELG

-1014 KVSKEFDVQVPIHL
+1014 KVSKEFEVQVPIHL
-1028 LFETPTIEAISRYI
+1028 LFETPTIEALSHYI
-1042 QQQDHEA
+1042 QHQDGET

-1074 IYQEAAKTL
+1074 VYQEAAKTL
-1083 DSVRLIAFDFIEA
+1083 DDVRLIAFDFIETNN
-1096 DHRMTQYVH
+1096 RMAQYVQ

-1110 QPEGPLTLMGYS
+1110 QPKGPLTLMGYS

-1127 AFELVQS
+1127 AFELVQA
-1134 LEQAGRTVEKV
+1134 LEQGGRTVEKV

-1158 LEGRSIDDDIAAI
+1158 LEGRSIDDDIEAI
-1171 VHQSK
+1171 VHQTK
-1176 QSELAQE
+1176 QSELAQGE
-1183 ELVQEALAQK
+1183 IVQEALAQK

-1208 RIQADIDFI
+1208 KIQADITFI
-1217 QSEEQIEI
+1217 QSEEQIAI
-1225 PDWMDHWE
+1225 PDWME
-1233 EATTGAYR
+1233 EWTQATAGSFTQ
-1241 YYQGYGE
+1241 YQGYGR
-1248 HADMFKNKEC
+1248 HADMFKHKEC
-1258 AAQNAQLIQKIINQ
+1258 AAQNAKLIKHIVNQ
-1272 KNREAVL
+1272 TNRERVL

>member
-43 VKGTLRY
+43 VKGTLRH

-77 RPVQVVLKERPFTLD
+77 RPVQVVLKNRPFQLD
-92 VVDLQDL
+92 VVDIQDL
-99 SEDEQLERIEKFKQ
+99 SESEQLERIDRFKQ
-113 QDQLRGFDLSKDS
+113 KDQLRGFDLSKDL

-133 QTGPAS
+133 QTGPSS

-167 HALLHDVP
+167 HALLHDIP
-175 YKLTPVKPYKEY
+175 YRLEPVKPYKEY
-187 IKWLEKQDKQ
+187 IQWLEKQDKQ
-197 ASLQYWQQSLAG
+197 ASLEYWTQSLAG
-209 FDGQSTF
+209 FEGQSTF

-228 GEIEWSMSKEETA
+228 GEIEWAMSKEETA

-251 ATLSSALQSVWSVLL
+251 ATLSSALQSAWSILL

-299 NVIPRRIQLTDHMT
+299 NVIPRRIQLTDLMT
-313 FRALLSETQQ
+313 FRSLLSETQQ

-336 YDIQAKTGQQQ
+336 YDIQAKAGQQQ

-365 QEARLGF
+365 QESLLGF

-391 SPGEELLLKLAFN
+391 SPGEQLQLKLAFN
-404 QRAFDPQFV
+404 QRAFDPAFV
-413 HKLKEQLSLLI
+413 HKLKDQLTLLI
-424 NEAVK
+424 KGAIK
-429 HPDQSVHTL
+429 HPDQLVHTL
-438 PLVTKQEKQLI
+438 TLVTKQEKQRM

-457 LEHDQLYLSKW
+457 LEHDQLYLTKW

-480 ALSAEEQ
+480 ALSAGDH

-502 RHLQKNGAEHQTVI
+502 RHLQKNGVGHQTVT
-516 AILAD
+516 AILAE

-528 SLLAVLKAGAAYVPI
+528 SLLAVLKAGATYVPI

-567 SSFIGQAKGL
+567 SSFISQTRSL

-583 LFADDQEIS
+583 LFADDQEIL

-601 EAGLHDTAYIMYTSG
+601 EAGLDDTAYIMYTSG

-634 VKNTNYLTISE
+634 VKNTNYLTILE

-673 LVLPKKDTILDMH
+673 LVLPQKETILDMGK
-686 ELTELIKRE
+686 LTELIKGE
-695 SISVMFVPTALFNL
+695 HISVMFVPTALFHL
-709 LIDEETDWM
+709 LVDEGTDWM
-718 RSVRKVLFGGERASV
+718 RGVRKVLFGGERASV

-748 INVYGPTESTVFATY
+748 LNVYGPTESTVFATY
-763 YSVDEAPPI
+763 YPIDEAIPL
-772 EAYSIPIG
+772 EARSIPIG
-780 KPINQTGAYILSQQG
+780 KPLNQTGAYILSEHR

-821 DLTKEAFITHPF
+821 DLTKQVFIAHPF

-848 RADGLIEYA
+848 REDGLIEYA

-875 IEAHLLM
+875 IEANLLM
-882 HPGVK
+882 HQGVK
-887 QAALITDQHGSSQH
+887 QAVLLADHDETNH
-901 TRLLAYMTCEDEWK
+901 TRLLAYITCDDAWK
-915 DKVDVIKSGLK
+915 GKLDDIKTRLK
-926 EKLPAYMQ
+926 ERLPAYML
-934 PHELIR
+934 PHELIE
-940 LEKMPLTPNGKVDK
+940 LENLPLTPNGKVDK

-967 HVKLPANE
+967 RVKLPANE

-984 CEVLERD
+984 REVLERE
-991 DISTDDHFFEIG
+991 DISTDDHFFELG

-1014 KVSKEFDVQVPIHL
+1014 KVSKEFEVQVPIHL
-1028 LFETPTIEAISRYI
+1028 LFETPTIEALSHYI
-1042 QQQDHEA
+1042 QHQDGET

-1083 DSVRLIAFDFIEA
+1083 DDVRLVAFDFIETNN
-1096 DHRMTQYVH
+1096 RMAQYVQ

-1110 QPEGPLTLMGYS
+1110 QPKGPLTLMGYS

-1127 AFELVQS
+1127 AFELVQA
-1134 LEQAGRTVEKV
+1134 LEQGGRTVEKV

-1158 LEGRSIDDDIAAI
+1158 LEGRSIDDDIEAI
-1171 VHQSK
+1171 VHQTK
-1176 QSELAQE
+1176 QSELAQGE
-1183 ELVQEALAQK
+1183 IVQEALAQK

-1208 RIQADIDFI
+1208 KIQADITFI
-1217 QSEEQIEI
+1217 QSEEQIAI
-1225 PDWMDHWE
+1225 PDWME
-1233 EATTGAYR
+1233 EWTQATAGSFTQ
-1241 YYQGYGE
+1241 YQGYGR
-1248 HADMFKNKEC
+1248 HADMFKQKEC
-1258 AAQNAQLIQKIINQ
+1258 AVQNAKLIKHIVNQ
-1272 KNREAVL
+1272 TNRERVL

>member
-43 VKGTLRY
+43 VKGTLRH

-77 RPVQVVLKERPFTLD
+77 RPVQVVLKNRPFQLD
-92 VVDLQDL
+92 VVDIQDL
-99 SEDEQLERIEKFKQ
+99 SESEQLERIDRFKQ
-113 QDQLRGFDLSKDS
+113 KDQLRGFDLSKDL

-133 QTGPAS
+133 QTGPSS

-167 HALLHDVP
+167 HALLHDIP
-175 YKLTPVKPYKEY
+175 YRLEPVKPYKEY
-187 IKWLEKQDKQ
+187 IHWLEKQDKQ
-197 ASLQYWQQSLAG
+197 ASLEYWTQSLAG
-209 FDGQSTF
+209 FEGQSTF

-228 GEIEWSMSKEETA
+228 GEIEWAMSKEETA

-251 ATLSSALQSVWSVLL
+251 ATLSSALQSAWSILL

-299 NVIPRRIQLTDHMT
+299 NVIPRRIQLTDQMT
-313 FRALLSETQQ
+313 FRSLLSETQQ

-336 YDIQAKTGQQQ
+336 YDIQAKAGQQQ

-365 QEARLGF
+365 QESLLGF

-391 SPGEELLLKLAFN
+391 SPGEQLQLKLAFN
-404 QRAFDPQFV
+404 QRAFDPAFV
-413 HKLKEQLSLLI
+413 RKLKDQLTLLI
-424 NEAVK
+424 KGTIK

-438 PLVTKQEKQLI
+438 TLVTKQEKQRM

-457 LEHDQLYLSKW
+457 LEHDQLYLTKW

-480 ALSAEEQ
+480 ALSAGDH

-502 RHLQKNGAEHQTVI
+502 RHLQKNGVGHQTVT
-516 AILAD
+516 AILAE

-528 SLLAVLKAGAAYVPI
+528 SLLAVLKAGATYVPI

-567 SSFIGQAKGL
+567 SSFISQTRSL

-583 LFADDQEIS
+583 LFADDQEIL

-601 EAGLHDTAYIMYTSG
+601 EAGLNDTAYIMYTSG

-634 VKNTNYLTISE
+634 VKNTNYLTILE

-673 LVLPKKDTILDMH
+673 LVLPQKETILDMGK
-686 ELTELIKRE
+686 LTELIKGE
-695 SISVMFVPTALFNL
+695 HISVMFVPTALFHL
-709 LIDEETDWM
+709 LVDEGTDWM
-718 RSVRKVLFGGERASV
+718 RGVRKVLFGGERASV

-748 INVYGPTESTVFATY
+748 LNVYGPTESTVFATY
-763 YSVDEAPPI
+763 YPIDEAIPL
-772 EAYSIPIG
+772 EARSIPIG
-780 KPINQTGAYILSQQG
+780 KPLNQTGAYILSEHR

-821 DLTKEAFITHPF
+821 DLTKQVFIAHPF
-833 AAGERLYRTGDLAYF
+833 ASGERLYRTGDLAYF
-848 RADGLIEYA
+848 REDGLIEYA

-875 IEAHLLM
+875 IEANLLM

-887 QAALITDQHGSSQH
+887 QAVLLADHDETNH
-901 TRLLAYMTCEDEWK
+901 TRLLAYITCDDAWK
-915 DKVDVIKSGLK
+915 GKLDDIKSRLK
-926 EKLPAYMQ
+926 ERLPAYML
-934 PHELIR
+934 PHELIE
-940 LEKMPLTPNGKVDK
+940 LENLPLTPNGKVDK

-967 HVKLPANE
+967 RVKLPANE

-984 CEVLERD
+984 REVLERE
-991 DISTDDHFFEIG
+991 DISTDDHFFELG

-1014 KVSKEFDVQVPIHL
+1014 KVSKEFEVQVPIHL
-1028 LFETPTIEAISRYI
+1028 LFETPTIEALSHYI
-1042 QQQDHEA
+1042 QHQDGET

-1083 DSVRLIAFDFIEA
+1083 DDVRLIAFDFIETNN
-1096 DHRMTQYVH
+1096 RMAQYVQ

-1110 QPEGPLTLMGYS
+1110 QPKGPLTLMGYS

-1127 AFELVQS
+1127 AFELVQA
-1134 LEQAGRTVEKV
+1134 LEQGGRTVEKV

-1158 LEGRSIDDDIAAI
+1158 LEGRSIDDDIEAI
-1171 VHQSK
+1171 VHQTK
-1176 QSELAQE
+1176 QSELAQGE
-1183 ELVQEALAQK
+1183 IVQEALAQK

-1208 RIQADIDFI
+1208 KIQADITFI
-1217 QSEEQIEI
+1217 QSEEQIVI
-1225 PDWMDHWE
+1225 PDWME
-1233 EATTGAYR
+1233 EWTQATAGSFTQ
-1241 YYQGYGE
+1241 YQGYGR
-1248 HADMFKNKEC
+1248 HADMFKHKEC
-1258 AAQNAQLIQKIINQ
+1258 AAQNAKLIKHIVNQ
-1272 KNREAVL
+1272 TNRERVL

>member
-43 VKGTLRY
+43 VKGTLRH

-77 RPVQVVLKERPFTLD
+77 RPVQVVLKNRPFQLD
-92 VVDLQDL
+92 VVDIQDL
-99 SEDEQLERIEKFKQ
+99 SESEQLERIDRFKQ
-113 QDQLRGFDLSKDS
+113 KDQLRGFDLSKDL

-133 QTGPAS
+133 QTGPSS

-167 HALLHDVP
+167 HALLHDIP
-175 YKLTPVKPYKEY
+175 YRLEPVKPYKEY
-187 IKWLEKQDKQ
+187 IQWLEKQDKQ
-197 ASLQYWQQSLAG
+197 ASLEYWTQSLAG
-209 FDGQSTF
+209 FEGQSTF

-228 GEIEWSMSKEETA
+228 GEIEWAMSKEETA

-251 ATLSSALQSVWSVLL
+251 ATLSSALQSAWSILL

-299 NVIPRRIQLTDHMT
+299 NVIPRRIQLTDQMT
-313 FRALLSETQQ
+313 FRSLLSETQQ

-336 YDIQAKTGQQQ
+336 YDIQAKAGQQQ

-365 QEARLGF
+365 QESLLGF

-391 SPGEELLLKLAFN
+391 SPGEQLQLKLAFN
-404 QRAFDPQFV
+404 QRAFDPAFV
-413 HKLKEQLSLLI
+413 RKLKDQLTLLI
-424 NEAVK
+424 KGTIK

-438 PLVTKQEKQLI
+438 TLVTKQEKQRM

-457 LEHDQLYLSKW
+457 LEHDQLYLTKW

-480 ALSAEEQ
+480 ALSAGDH

-502 RHLQKNGAEHQTVI
+502 RHLQKNGVGHQTVT
-516 AILAD
+516 AILAE

-528 SLLAVLKAGAAYVPI
+528 SLLAVLKAGATYVPI

-567 SSFIGQAKGL
+567 SSFISQTRSL

-583 LFADDQEIS
+583 LFADDQEIL

-601 EAGLHDTAYIMYTSG
+601 EAGLDDTAYIMYTSG

-634 VKNTNYLTISE
+634 VKNTNYLTILE

-673 LVLPKKDTILDMH
+673 LVLPQKETILDMGK
-686 ELTELIKRE
+686 LTELIKGE
-695 SISVMFVPTALFNL
+695 HISVMFVPTALFHL
-709 LIDEETDWM
+709 LVDEGTDWM
-718 RSVRKVLFGGERASV
+718 RGVRKVLFGGERASV

-748 INVYGPTESTVFATY
+748 LNVYGPTESTVFATY
-763 YSVDEAPPI
+763 YPIDEAIPL
-772 EAYSIPIG
+772 EARSIPIG
-780 KPINQTGAYILSQQG
+780 KPLNQTGAYILSEHR

-821 DLTKEAFITHPF
+821 DLTKQVFIAHPF

-848 RADGLIEYA
+848 REDGLIEYA

-875 IEAHLLM
+875 IEANLLM
-882 HPGVK
+882 HQGVK
-887 QAALITDQHGSSQH
+887 QAVLLADHDETNH
-901 TRLLAYMTCEDEWK
+901 TRLLAYITCDDAWK
-915 DKVDVIKSGLK
+915 GKLDDIKSRLK
-926 EKLPAYMQ
+926 ERLPAYML
-934 PHELIR
+934 PHELIE
-940 LEKMPLTPNGKVDK
+940 LENLPLTPNGKVDK

-967 HVKLPANE
+967 RVKLPANE

-984 CEVLERD
+984 REVLERE
-991 DISTDDHFFEIG
+991 DISTDDHFFELG

-1014 KVSKEFDVQVPIHL
+1014 KVSKEFEVQVPIHL
-1028 LFETPTIEAISRYI
+1028 LFETPTIEALSHYI
-1042 QQQDHEA
+1042 QHQDGET

-1083 DSVRLIAFDFIEA
+1083 DDVRLVAFDFIETNN
-1096 DHRMTQYVH
+1096 RMAQYVQ

-1110 QPEGPLTLMGYS
+1110 QPKGPLTLMGYS

-1127 AFELVQS
+1127 AFELVQA
-1134 LEQAGRTVEKV
+1134 LEQGGRTVEKV

-1158 LEGRSIDDDIAAI
+1158 LEGRSIDDDIEAI
-1171 VHQSK
+1171 VHQTK
-1176 QSELAQE
+1176 QSELAQGE
-1183 ELVQEALAQK
+1183 IVQEALAQK

-1208 RIQADIDFI
+1208 KIQADITFI
-1217 QSEEQIEI
+1217 QSEEQIAI
-1225 PDWMDHWE
+1225 PDWME
-1233 EATTGAYR
+1233 EWTQATAGSFTQ
-1241 YYQGYGE
+1241 YQGYGR
-1248 HADMFKNKEC
+1248 HADMFKQKEC
-1258 AAQNAQLIQKIINQ
+1258 AAQNAKLIKHIVNQ
-1272 KNREAVL
+1272 TNRERVL

>member
-43 VKGTLRY
+43 VKGTLRH

-77 RPVQVVLKERPFTLD
+77 RPVQVVLKNRPFQLD
-92 VVDLQDL
+92 VVDIQDL
-99 SEDEQLERIEKFKQ
+99 SESEQFERIDRFKQ
-113 QDQLRGFDLSKDS
+113 KDQLRGFDLSKDL

-133 QTGPAS
+133 QTGPSS

-167 HALLHDVP
+167 HALLHDIP
-175 YKLTPVKPYKEY
+175 YRLEPVKPYKEY
-187 IKWLEKQDKQ
+187 IHWLEKQDKQ
-197 ASLQYWQQSLAG
+197 ASLEYWTQSLAG
-209 FDGQSTF
+209 FEGQSTF

-228 GEIEWSMSKEETA
+228 GEIEWAMSKEETA

-251 ATLSSALQSVWSVLL
+251 ATLSSALQSAWSILL

-285 ADLAGVDRMVGLFI
+285 SDLAGVDRMVGLFI
-299 NVIPRRIQLTDHMT
+299 NVIPRRIQLTDQMT
-313 FRALLSETQQ
+313 FRSLLSETQQ

-336 YDIQAKTGQQQ
+336 YDIQAKVGQQQ

-365 QEARLGF
+365 QESLLGF

-391 SPGEELLLKLAFN
+391 SPGEQLQLKLAFN
-404 QRAFDPQFV
+404 QRAFDPAFV
-413 HKLKEQLSLLI
+413 RKLKDQLTLLI
-424 NEAVK
+424 KGAIK

-438 PLVTKQEKQLI
+438 TLVTKQEKQRM

-457 LEHDQLYLSKW
+457 LEHDQLYLTKW

-480 ALSAEEQ
+480 ALSAGDH

-502 RHLQKNGAEHQTVI
+502 RHLQKNGVGHQTVT
-516 AILAD
+516 AILAE

-528 SLLAVLKAGAAYVPI
+528 SLLAVLKAGATYVPI

-567 SSFIGQAKGL
+567 SSFISQTRSL

-583 LFADDQEIS
+583 LFADDQEIL

-601 EAGLHDTAYIMYTSG
+601 EAGLNDTAYIMYTSG

-634 VKNTNYLTISE
+634 VKNTNYLTILE

-673 LVLPKKDTILDMH
+673 LVLPQKETILDMGK
-686 ELTELIKRE
+686 LTELIKGE
-695 SISVMFVPTALFNL
+695 HISVMFVPTALFHL
-709 LIDEETDWM
+709 LVDEGTDWM
-718 RSVRKVLFGGERASV
+718 RGVRKVLFGGERASV

-748 INVYGPTESTVFATY
+748 LNVYGPTESTVFATY
-763 YSVDEAPPI
+763 YPIDEAIPL
-772 EAYSIPIG
+772 EARSIPIG
-780 KPINQTGAYILSQQG
+780 KPLNQTGAYILSEHR

-821 DLTKEAFITHPF
+821 DLTKQVFIAHPF

-848 RADGLIEYA
+848 REDGLIEYA

-875 IEAHLLM
+875 IEANLLM
-882 HPGVK
+882 HQGVK
-887 QAALITDQHGSSQH
+887 QAVLLADHDETNH
-901 TRLLAYMTCEDEWK
+901 TRLLAYITCDDAWK
-915 DKVDVIKSGLK
+915 GKLDDIKSGLK
-926 EKLPAYMQ
+926 ERLPAYML
-934 PHELIR
+934 PHELIE
-940 LEKMPLTPNGKVDK
+940 LENLPLTPNGKVDK

-967 HVKLPANE
+967 RVKLPANE

-984 CEVLERD
+984 REVLERE
-991 DISTDDHFFEIG
+991 DISTDDHFFELG

-1014 KVSKEFDVQVPIHL
+1014 KVSKEFEVQVPIHL
-1028 LFETPTIEAISRYI
+1028 LFETPTIEALSHYI
-1042 QQQDHEA
+1042 QHQDVET

-1083 DSVRLIAFDFIEA
+1083 DDVRLVAFDFIETNN
-1096 DHRMTQYVH
+1096 RMAQYVQ

-1110 QPEGPLTLMGYS
+1110 QPKGPLTLMGYS

-1127 AFELVQS
+1127 AFELVQA
-1134 LEQAGRTVEKV
+1134 LEQGGRTVEKV

-1158 LEGRSIDDDIAAI
+1158 LEGRSIDDDIEAI
-1171 VHQSK
+1171 VHQTK
-1176 QSELAQE
+1176 QSELAQGE
-1183 ELVQEALAQK
+1183 IVQEALAQK

-1208 RIQADIDFI
+1208 KIQADITFI
-1217 QSEEQIEI
+1217 QSEEQIAI
-1225 PDWMDHWE
+1225 PDWME
-1233 EATTGAYR
+1233 EWTQATTGSFTQ
-1241 YYQGYGE
+1241 YQGYGR
-1248 HADMFKNKEC
+1248 HADMFKQKEC
-1258 AAQNAQLIQKIINQ
+1258 AAQNAKLIKHIVNQ
-1272 KNREAVL
+1272 TNRERVL

>member
-43 VKGTLRY
+43 VKGTLRH

-77 RPVQVVLKERPFTLD
+77 RPVQVVLKNRPFQLD
-92 VVDLQDL
+92 VVDIQDL
-99 SEDEQLERIEKFKQ
+99 SESEQLERIDRFKQ
-113 QDQLRGFDLSKDS
+113 KDQLRGFDLSKDL

-133 QTGPAS
+133 QTGPSS

-167 HALLHDVP
+167 HALLHDIP
-175 YKLTPVKPYKEY
+175 YRLEPVKPYKEY
-187 IKWLEKQDKQ
+187 IQWLEKQDKQ
-197 ASLQYWQQSLAG
+197 ASLEYWTQSLAG
-209 FDGQSTF
+209 FEGQSTF

-228 GEIEWSMSKEETA
+228 GEIEWAMSKEETA

-251 ATLSSALQSVWSVLL
+251 ATLSSALQSAWSILL

-285 ADLAGVDRMVGLFI
+285 SDLAGVDRMVGLFI
-299 NVIPRRIQLTDHMT
+299 NVIPRRIQLTDQMT
-313 FRALLSETQQ
+313 FRSLLSETQQ

-336 YDIQAKTGQQQ
+336 YDIQAKAGQQQ

-365 QEARLGF
+365 QESLLGF

-391 SPGEELLLKLAFN
+391 SPGEQLQLKLAFN
-404 QRAFDPQFV
+404 QRAFDPAFV
-413 HKLKEQLSLLI
+413 RKLKDQLTLLI
-424 NEAVK
+424 KGAIK

-438 PLVTKQEKQLI
+438 TLVTKQEKQRM

-457 LEHDQLYLSKW
+457 LEHDQLYLTKW

-480 ALSAEEQ
+480 ALSAGDH

-502 RHLQKNGAEHQTVI
+502 RHLQKNGVGHQTVT
-516 AILAD
+516 AILAE

-528 SLLAVLKAGAAYVPI
+528 SLLAVLKAGATYVPI

-567 SSFIGQAKGL
+567 SSFINQTRSL

-583 LFADDQEIS
+583 LFADDQEIL

-601 EAGLHDTAYIMYTSG
+601 EARLDDTAYIMYTSG

-634 VKNTNYLTISE
+634 VKNTNYLTILE

-673 LVLPKKDTILDMH
+673 LVLPQKETILDMGK
-686 ELTELIKRE
+686 LTELIKGE
-695 SISVMFVPTALFNL
+695 HISVMFVPTALFHL
-709 LIDEETDWM
+709 LVDEGTDWM
-718 RSVRKVLFGGERASV
+718 RGVRKVLFGGERASV

-748 INVYGPTESTVFATY
+748 LNVYGPTESTVFATY
-763 YSVDEAPPI
+763 YPIDEAIPL
-772 EAYSIPIG
+772 EAHSIPIG
-780 KPINQTGAYILSQQG
+780 KPLNQTGAYILSEHR

-821 DLTKEAFITHPF
+821 DLTKQVFIAHPF

-848 RADGLIEYA
+848 REDGLIEYA

-875 IEAHLLM
+875 IEANLLM

-887 QAALITDQHGSSQH
+887 QAVLLADHDETNH
-901 TRLLAYMTCEDEWK
+901 TRLLAYITCDDAWK
-915 DKVDVIKSGLK
+915 GKLDDIKSRLK
-926 EKLPAYMQ
+926 ERLPAYML
-934 PHELIR
+934 PHELIE
-940 LEKMPLTPNGKVDK
+940 LENLPLTPNGKVDK

-967 HVKLPANE
+967 RVKLPANE
-975 VEQKLLVMW
+975 VEQKLLLMW
-984 CEVLERD
+984 REVLERE
-991 DISTDDHFFEIG
+991 DISTDDHFFELG

-1014 KVSKEFDVQVPIHL
+1014 KVSKEFEVQVPIHL
-1028 LFETPTIEAISRYI
+1028 LFETPTIEALSHYI
-1042 QQQDHEA
+1042 QHQDGET

-1083 DSVRLIAFDFIEA
+1083 DDVRLVAFDFIETNN
-1096 DHRMTQYVH
+1096 RMAQYVQ

-1110 QPEGPLTLMGYS
+1110 QPKGPLTLMGYS

-1127 AFELVQS
+1127 AFELVQA
-1134 LEQAGRTVEKV
+1134 LEQVGRTVEKV

-1158 LEGRSIDDDIAAI
+1158 LEGRSIDDDIEAI
-1171 VHQSK
+1171 VHQTK
-1176 QSELAQE
+1176 QSELAQGE
-1183 ELVQEALAQK
+1183 IVQEALAQK

-1208 RIQADIDFI
+1208 KIKADITFI
-1217 QSEEQIEI
+1217 QSEEQIAI
-1225 PDWMDHWE
+1225 PDWME
-1233 EATTGAYR
+1233 EWTQATAGSFTQ
-1241 YYQGYGE
+1241 YQGYGR
-1248 HADMFKNKEC
+1248 HADMFKHKEC
-1258 AAQNAQLIQKIINQ
+1258 AAQNAKLIKHIVNQ
-1272 KNREAVL
+1272 TNRERVL

>member
-43 VKGTLRY
+43 VKGTLRH

-77 RPVQVVLKERPFTLD
+77 RPVQVVLKNRPFQLD
-92 VVDLQDL
+92 VVDIQDL
-99 SEDEQLERIEKFKQ
+99 SESEQLERIDRFKQ
-113 QDQLRGFDLSKDS
+113 KDQLRGFDLSKDL

-133 QTGPAS
+133 QTGPSS

-167 HALLHDVP
+167 HALLHDIP
-175 YKLTPVKPYKEY
+175 YRLEPVKPYKEY
-187 IKWLEKQDKQ
+187 IQWLEKQDKQ
-197 ASLQYWQQSLAG
+197 ASLEYWTQSLAG
-209 FDGQSTF
+209 FEGQSTF

-228 GEIEWSMSKEETA
+228 GEIEWAMSKEETA

-251 ATLSSALQSVWSVLL
+251 ATLSSALQSAWSILL

-285 ADLAGVDRMVGLFI
+285 SDLAGVDRMVGLFI
-299 NVIPRRIQLTDHMT
+299 NVIPRRIQLTDQMT
-313 FRALLSETQQ
+313 FRSLLSETQQ

-336 YDIQAKTGQQQ
+336 YDIQAKAGQQQ

-365 QEARLGF
+365 QESPLGF

-391 SPGEELLLKLAFN
+391 SPGEQLQLKLAFN
-404 QRAFDPQFV
+404 QRAFDPAFV
-413 HKLKEQLSLLI
+413 HKLKDQLTLLI
-424 NEAVK
+424 KGAIK
-429 HPDQSVHTL
+429 HPDQLVHTL
-438 PLVTKQEKQLI
+438 TLVTKQEKQRM

-457 LEHDQLYLSKW
+457 LEHDQLYLTKW

-480 ALSAEEQ
+480 ALSAGDH

-502 RHLQKNGAEHQTVI
+502 RHLQKNGVGHQTVT
-516 AILAD
+516 AILAE

-528 SLLAVLKAGAAYVPI
+528 SLLAVLKAGATYVPI

-567 SSFIGQAKGL
+567 SSFISQTRSF

-583 LFADDQEIS
+583 LFADDQEIL

-601 EAGLHDTAYIMYTSG
+601 EARLDDTAYIMYTSG

-634 VKNTNYLTISE
+634 VKNTNYLTILE

-673 LVLPKKDTILDMH
+673 LVLPQKETILDMGK
-686 ELTELIKRE
+686 LTELIKGE
-695 SISVMFVPTALFNL
+695 HISVMFVPTALFHL
-709 LIDEETDWM
+709 LVDEGTDWM
-718 RSVRKVLFGGERASV
+718 RGVRKVLFGGERASV

-748 INVYGPTESTVFATY
+748 LNVYGPTESTVFATY
-763 YSVDEAPPI
+763 YPIDEAIPL
-772 EAYSIPIG
+772 EARSIPIG
-780 KPINQTGAYILSQQG
+780 KPLNQTGAYILSEHR

-821 DLTKEAFITHPF
+821 DLTKQVFIAHPF

-848 RADGLIEYA
+848 REDGLIEYA

-875 IEAHLLM
+875 IEANLLM
-882 HPGVK
+882 HQGVK
-887 QAALITDQHGSSQH
+887 QAVLLADHDETNH
-901 TRLLAYMTCEDEWK
+901 TRLLAYITCDDAWK
-915 DKVDVIKSGLK
+915 GKLDDIKSRLK
-926 EKLPAYMQ
+926 ERLPAYML
-934 PHELIR
+934 PHELIE
-940 LEKMPLTPNGKVDK
+940 LENLPLTPNGKVDK

-967 HVKLPANE
+967 RVKLPANE

-984 CEVLERD
+984 REVLERE
-991 DISTDDHFFEIG
+991 DISTDDHFFELG

-1014 KVSKEFDVQVPIHL
+1014 KVSKEFEVQVPIHL
-1028 LFETPTIEAISRYI
+1028 LFETPTIEALSHYI
-1042 QQQDHEA
+1042 QHQDGET

-1083 DSVRLIAFDFIEA
+1083 DDVRLVAFDFIETNN
-1096 DHRMTQYVH
+1096 RMAQYVQ

-1110 QPEGPLTLMGYS
+1110 QPKGPLTLMGYS

-1127 AFELVQS
+1127 AFELVQA
-1134 LEQAGRTVEKV
+1134 LEQGGRTVEKV

-1158 LEGRSIDDDIAAI
+1158 LEGRSIDDDIEAI
-1171 VHQSK
+1171 VHQTK
-1176 QSELAQE
+1176 QSELAQGE
-1183 ELVQEALAQK
+1183 IVQEALAQK

-1208 RIQADIDFI
+1208 KIQADITFI
-1217 QSEEQIEI
+1217 QSEEQIAI
-1225 PDWMDHWE
+1225 PDWME
-1233 EATTGAYR
+1233 EWTQATAGSFTQ
-1241 YYQGYGE
+1241 YQGYGR
-1248 HADMFKNKEC
+1248 HADMFKHKEC
-1258 AAQNAQLIQKIINQ
+1258 AAQNAQLIKHIVNQ
-1272 KNREAVL
+1272 TNRERVL

>member
-43 VKGTLRY
+43 VKGTLRH

-77 RPVQVVLKERPFTLD
+77 RPVQVVLKNRPFQLD
-92 VVDLQDL
+92 VVDIQDL
-99 SEDEQLERIEKFKQ
+99 SESEQLERIDRFKQ
-113 QDQLRGFDLSKDS
+113 KDQLRGFDLSKDL

-133 QTGPAS
+133 QTGPSS

-167 HALLHDVP
+167 HALLHDIP
-175 YKLTPVKPYKEY
+175 YRLEPVKPYKEY
-187 IKWLEKQDKQ
+187 IQWLEKQDKQ
-197 ASLQYWQQSLAG
+197 ASLEYWTQSLAG
-209 FDGQSTF
+209 FEGQSTF

-228 GEIEWSMSKEETA
+228 GEIEWAMSKEETA

-251 ATLSSALQSVWSVLL
+251 ATLSSALQSAWSILL

-285 ADLAGVDRMVGLFI
+285 SDLAGVDRMVGLFI
-299 NVIPRRIQLTDHMT
+299 NVIPRRIQLTDQMT
-313 FRALLSETQQ
+313 FHSLLSETQQ

-336 YDIQAKTGQQQ
+336 YDIQAKAGQQQ

-365 QEARLGF
+365 QESLLGF

-391 SPGEELLLKLAFN
+391 SPGEQLQLKLAFN
-404 QRAFDPQFV
+404 QRAFDPAFV
-413 HKLKEQLSLLI
+413 HKLKDQLTLLI
-424 NEAVK
+424 KGAIK
-429 HPDQSVHTL
+429 HPDQLVHILT
-438 PLVTKQEKQLI
+438 LVTKQEKQRM

-457 LEHDQLYLSKW
+457 LEHDQLYLTKW

-480 ALSAEEQ
+480 ALSAGDH

-502 RHLQKNGAEHQTVI
+502 RHLQKNGVGHQTVT
-516 AILAD
+516 AILAE

-528 SLLAVLKAGAAYVPI
+528 SLLAVLKAGATYVPI
-543 DPDYPESRIQ
+543 DPNYPESRIQ

-567 SSFIGQAKGL
+567 SSFISQTRSL

-583 LFADDQEIS
+583 LFADDQEIL

-601 EAGLHDTAYIMYTSG
+601 EAGLDDTAYIMYTSG

-634 VKNTNYLTISE
+634 VKNTNYLTILE

-673 LVLPKKDTILDMH
+673 LVLPQKETILDMGK
-686 ELTELIKRE
+686 LTELIKGE
-695 SISVMFVPTALFNL
+695 HISVMFVPTALFHL
-709 LIDEETDWM
+709 LVDEGTDWM
-718 RSVRKVLFGGERASV
+718 RGVRKVLFGGERASV

-748 INVYGPTESTVFATY
+748 LNVYGPTESTVFATY
-763 YSVDEAPPI
+763 YPIDEAIPL
-772 EAYSIPIG
+772 EAHSIPIG
-780 KPINQTGAYILSQQG
+780 KPLNQTGAYILSEHR

-821 DLTKEAFITHPF
+821 DLTKQVFIAHPF

-848 RADGLIEYA
+848 REDGLIEYA

-875 IEAHLLM
+875 IEANLLM

-887 QAALITDQHGSSQH
+887 QAVLLADHDETNH
-901 TRLLAYMTCEDEWK
+901 TRLLAYITCDDAWK
-915 DKVDVIKSGLK
+915 GKLDDIKSRLK
-926 EKLPAYMQ
+926 ERLPAYML
-934 PHELIR
+934 PHELIE
-940 LEKMPLTPNGKVDK
+940 LENLPLTPNGKVDK

-967 HVKLPANE
+967 RVKLPANE

-984 CEVLERD
+984 REVLERE
-991 DISTDDHFFEIG
+991 DISTDDHFFELG

-1014 KVSKEFDVQVPIHL
+1014 KVSKEFEVQVPIHL
-1028 LFETPTIEAISRYI
+1028 LFETPTIEALSHYI
-1042 QQQDHEA
+1042 QHQDGET

-1083 DSVRLIAFDFIEA
+1083 DDVRLVAFDFIETNN
-1096 DHRMTQYVH
+1096 RMAQYVQ

-1110 QPEGPLTLMGYS
+1110 QPKGPLTLMGYS

-1127 AFELVQS
+1127 AFELVQA
-1134 LEQAGRTVEKV
+1134 LEQGGRTVEKV

-1158 LEGRSIDDDIAAI
+1158 LEGRSIDDDIEAI
-1171 VHQSK
+1171 VHQTK
-1176 QSELAQE
+1176 QSELAQGE
-1183 ELVQEALAQK
+1183 IVQEALAQK

-1208 RIQADIDFI
+1208 KIQADITFI
-1217 QSEEQIEI
+1217 QSEEQIAI
-1225 PDWMDHWE
+1225 PDWME
-1233 EATTGAYR
+1233 EWAQATAGSFTQ
-1241 YYQGYGE
+1241 YQGYGR
-1248 HADMFKNKEC
+1248 HADMFKQKEC
-1258 AAQNAQLIQKIINQ
+1258 AAQNAKLIKHIVNQ
-1272 KNREAVL
+1272 TNRERVL